1 MAKQIDL
8 LFGVKGGGAISGASG
23 VEIKK
28 AIDSIVSELNKSGST
43 KILVS
48 IDEAPLKEQVKR
60 IKAMISDATLGGASG
75 SSGSGKSGGSKN
87 PVVRVAFNARKAY
100 EGLEMTIA
108 RVNKTRLSLKGL
120 DSTNELSAALS
131 AVNEFDV
138 ALRKVTNLKGGLLPF
153 DQIKIEDLQAV
164 SAAYKKIQVATL
176 EATTASTANGNK
188 FKEALKDE
196 AREAK
201 KSAQDKIKAAKDT
214 AKAYSSLDQIRAQ
227 LDKRRLSLTDLDD
240 TPQLKTAQAE
250 VAKLEQA
257 LNKLYATNGQLKPLN
272 QLSAADINAVIAGW
286 NKVKIAIM
294 EATTAS
300 TVNGNVTKK
309 ANANAKKTQSE
320 HNQELDKTI
329 AKLNKLNVAQNEF
342 VQGSKIDEMTSRWN
356 AVGNGSVYSGNK
368 TQYAEIIKSIEKI
381 NALKGELSVDG
392 VMKPVSEGTRES
404 YRELAQNLE
413 ILANGLKRVQK
424 SSESLGMDKAL
435 DKLHTLRNS
444 LSNLESYPRL
454 LDEYNRLEEQ
464 FKSGGFRTIE
474 EANQAILKFGAR
486 CEEAG
491 VHVNT
496 LADNII
502 GKLVDRLKYLA
513 AFFLTTAIYS
523 GAQKI
528 YQSVL
533 DIDTAMTELR
543 KVTDATE
550 AEYIQ
555 FMDGAIERANR
566 LGTSVKEVVQASSD
580 YARLGYTIDEASELA
595 DSAIIY
601 KNVGDGLS
609 GIDQATEHLI
619 STMKAFGIEAEDAMR
634 IVDVFNEV
642 ANNFPTSAA
651 DIGEG
656 LQRSAASLSA
666 AGNSLEESV
675 AIFTAAQAI
684 QQDADVVGT
693 SLKTMAMRIRSTKS
707 DMEAAGEDT
716 EGMAESVSKL
726 RNEIKSLTGVDIM
739 LDDATYKSTY
749 QILDELAQVWDK
761 LDDKDITQANVL
773 ELLFGKRQ
781 ANVGAGLL
789 ENFDIARDAL
799 KTALDAEGSALKENE
814 IFLESI
820 QGHLNKLSAAWDTFS
835 YDFLDSEFVK
845 GVVDFLTKVV
855 NLLDDLTNAIGP
867 LPTLIAACFAAF
879 GAAKGAKLLGAFLK
893 DNPVQKIKDLVEAF
907 NRVRAMNLGLQMV
920 PTSESVEAL
929 TKSLKGLVATLPL
942 LGALTPLFAVLAVA
956 IPYLKQG
963 SWKNNVAN
971 VNSAKSEYEEATDQ
985 IQEYSDKIAENT
997 ERINELTEAK
1007 KNSKLP
1013 LVEEQEIQQLTEE
1026 NKQLEKQKELYEEIA
1041 QHRKEGLYSTTRQ
1054 AVENTWGYTRD
1065 GFQNSAVSF
1074 LDSPANLQDKID
1086 DLNEWIQQAEERG
1099 DTWSANYFKKSK
1111 AKLEVLLAD
1120 VKEQLLEWY
1129 NILIESVDEED
1140 RALADKIWAA
1150 LYGIPSSVTELLQ
1163 GEQFAG
1169 IFDFLT
1175 ENADA
1180 TLQELRAKFGN
1191 NLVDALLD
1199 ALSGLGVG
1207 WEQFAAY
1214 LRDAYGKTKDD
1225 IESNPIKVN
1234 ADVTEAIEAVEQLS
1248 ASFKTLS
1255 NAFKEQAENGSLSID
1270 TILDVIDAGYAAA
1283 LSIDKETGAV
1293 RLNTQVYIALAKA
1306 KIQAQIASL
1315 QSRRADIVAELTA
1328 EAKAAG
1334 AAAMAHLELAIAS
1347 NESIKSLDSAI
1358 AALTALN
1365 NSNLSTVTS
1374 GLYGVGSAASSV
1386 KSQLSSLLS
1395 GMNSLLSTTMDWLRQ
1410 SYEDSNNATKEWLES
1425 HKEALEKQLDDYND
1439 LIDAQIELLERQK
1452 EADDYAKKRKDK
1464 EKTVSDI
1471 ENQLVAIEN
1480 DDSVEA
1486 QKKRLELQEELAKA
1500 KDDLAEVQDD
1510 WNYDQ
1515 RKQALEDEKQKYQE
1529 LIQAEIDAV
1538 QKRLDAVNS
1547 ATISEMEL
1555 RQRAYDW
1562 ITNREEELYQQLIA
1576 WNREYGDGLD
1586 ATIDNLF
1593 KDADGWRAYGA
1604 TFKEALENLTRLAH
1618 DAQDATGGVSA
1629 AVKTVVTSI
1638 DDLIAKLREA
1648 ADVAALAGDTIGEK
1662 MLDSIANALERMK
1675 ELGVEM
1681 SEETS
1686 QKLYDLLSN
1695 SDNVTKNMI
1704 MNMLS
1709 RFSEMKK
1716 NGVAEFDEL
1725 WGRFIQDV
1733 MSADSSLFN
1742 GGSNML
1748 ANLQELWKA
1757 LMQVRAEAENVG
1769 RMATDIRYTGK
1780 SGKAYETLKPYANGG
1795 VVDYTGPAM
1804 VHGKASSPEVVFNA
1818 QAASKLFN
1826 YVTQTPNLI
1835 AAALAQGSGMLKG
1848 YGSAST
1854 SLAGGDMGD
1863 ININIAGN
1871 ADASTVNE
1879 LKRVAA
1885 GIKDD
1890 VIKTLND
1897 SLRRRGITRSPRT
1910 V

>member
-28 AIDSIVSELNKSGST
+28 AIDSIVSELNKSSST

-48 IDEAPLKEQVKR
+48 INEAPLKEQVKR
-60 IKAMISDATLGGASG
+60 IKAMLSDIALGGVSG
-75 SSGSGKSGGSKN
+75 SSGTGKRGGSKN
-87 PVVRVAFNARKAY
+87 PVVRAAFNAQKAY
-100 EGLEMTIA
+100 EGLEMTMA

-131 AVNEFDV
+131 AVKEFDV

-176 EATTASTANGNK
+176 EATTASTANGNQ
-188 FKEALKDE
+188 FKKALKEE
-196 AREAK
+196 AAEAK
-201 KSAQDKIKAAKDT
+201 RSAQIKVRAVKDT

-227 LDKRRLSLTDLDD
+227 LDKRKLSLTDLDD

-257 LNKLYATNGQLKPLN
+257 LNKLYTTNGQLKPLK
-272 QLSAADINAVIAGW
+272 QLSATDINAVIAGW

-300 TVNGNVTKK
+300 TANGNVTKK
-309 ANANAKKTQSE
+309 ANADAKKTQSE

-356 AVGNGSVYSGNK
+356 AVGNGGVYSGNK

-392 VMKPVSEGTRES
+392 VMKPVSEDTRES

-424 SSESLGMDKAL
+424 SSESLGMDKAF

-454 LDEYNRLEEQ
+454 LDEYNRLEAQ
-464 FKSGGFRTIE
+464 FKSGGFKTLE

-496 LADNII
+496 LADDIV

-595 DSAIIY
+595 DSAIVY

-619 STMKAFGIEAEDAMR
+619 STMKAFGIEAGDAMR

-675 AIFTAAQAI
+675 AIFTASQAI
-684 QQDADVVGT
+684 AQDADIVGT
-693 SLKTMAMRIRSTKS
+693 SLKTMSMRIRSTKS
-707 DMEAAGEDT
+707 DMEAAGEYT

-726 RNEIKSLTGVDIM
+726 RDEIKSLTNVDIM
-739 LDDATYKSTY
+739 LDDETYKNTY

-761 LDDKDITQANVL
+761 LNDITKANVL

-820 QGHLNKLSAAWDTFS
+820 QGHLNKLSAAWETFS

-855 NLLDDLTNAIGP
+855 NLLDDLTNSIGGLGTAIAAITAVISVGSIFKALGP
-867 LPTLIAACFAAF
+867 MLKELPKLKDLFNLIFLGSGTSTAQAIASAAAAEKGLLALKASVMALKPELIALAAVI
-879 GAAKGAKLLGAFLK
+879 GVVLIAKLVKAQFSLEG
-893 DNPVQKIKDLVEAF
+893 
-907 NRVRAMNLGLQMV
+907 
-920 PTSESVEAL
+920 L
-929 TKSLKGLVATLPL
+929 TKKVQDAQQ
-942 LGALTPLFAVLAVA
+942 AYKDAADEV
-956 IPYLKQG
+956 
-963 SWKNNVAN
+963 
-971 VNSAKSEYEEATDQ
+971 
-985 IQEYSDKIAENT
+985 QEYSDKIDENT
-997 ERINELTEAK
+997 KKIEELTEAK

-1013 LVEEQEIQQLTEE
+1013 IVEEEEIQQLEKE
-1026 NKQLEKQKELYEEIA
+1026 NGLLEKQKELLEKIAQEKKKEEYAAVRKAASTKGAGYFGGLDQYRWSDIFEGRDYAVKKIKKNNEARENAIKNGLSTESYDKEIA
-1041 QHRKEGLYSTTRQ
+1041 RWE
-1054 AVENTWGYTRD
+1054 
-1065 GFQNSAVSF
+1065 
-1074 LDSPANLQDKID
+1074 
-1086 DLNEWIQQAEERG
+1086 
-1099 DTWSANYFKKSK
+1099 
-1111 AKLEVLLAD
+1111 AKLAEIDETLLG
-1120 VKEQLLEWY
+1120 WY
-1129 NILIESVDEED
+1129 NILIESVDEQD
-1140 RALADKIWAA
+1140 RALADKIWAS
-1150 LYGIPSSVTELLQ
+1150 LYGIPSSITELLQ

-1169 IFDFLT
+1169 IFDFLK

-1199 ALSGLGVG
+1199 ALSGLGVE

-1225 IESNPIKVN
+1225 IENNPIKVN
-1234 ADVTEAIEAVEQLS
+1234 ADVTEAMEAVEKLS
-1248 ASFKTLS
+1248 SSFKTLS

-1315 QSRRADIVAELTA
+1315 QSRRAEIIAELTA

-1347 NESIKSLDSAI
+1347 NESIKGLDSAI

-1480 DDSVEA
+1480 DDSIEA

-1562 ITNREEELYQQLIA
+1562 ITNREAELYQNLIA

-1648 ADVAALAGDTIGEK
+1648 ADTAALAGDTIGEK
-1662 MLDSIANALERMK
+1662 MLDSIANTLERMK

-1757 LMQVRAEAENVG
+1757 LMQVRAEAENVV
-1769 RMATDIRYTGK
+1769 RYTGK
-1780 SGKAYETLKPYANGG
+1780 SGNGKAYEILTPYANGG

>member
-1 MAKQIDL
+1 
-8 LFGVKGGGAISGASG
+8 
-23 VEIKK
+23 
-28 AIDSIVSELNKSGST
+28 
-43 KILVS
+43 
-48 IDEAPLKEQVKR
+48 
-60 IKAMISDATLGGASG
+60 
-75 SSGSGKSGGSKN
+75 
-87 PVVRVAFNARKAY
+87 
-100 EGLEMTIA
+100 
-108 RVNKTRLSLKGL
+108 
-120 DSTNELSAALS
+120 
-131 AVNEFDV
+131 
-138 ALRKVTNLKGGLLPF
+138 
-153 DQIKIEDLQAV
+153 
-164 SAAYKKIQVATL
+164 
-176 EATTASTANGNK
+176 
-188 FKEALKDE
+188 
-196 AREAK
+196 
-201 KSAQDKIKAAKDT
+201 
-214 AKAYSSLDQIRAQ
+214 
-227 LDKRRLSLTDLDD
+227 
-240 TPQLKTAQAE
+240 
-250 VAKLEQA
+250 
-257 LNKLYATNGQLKPLN
+257 
-272 QLSAADINAVIAGW
+272 
-286 NKVKIAIM
+286 
-294 EATTAS
+294 
-300 TVNGNVTKK
+300 
-309 ANANAKKTQSE
+309 
-320 HNQELDKTI
+320 
-329 AKLNKLNVAQNEF
+329 
-342 VQGSKIDEMTSRWN
+342 
-356 AVGNGSVYSGNK
+356 
-368 TQYAEIIKSIEKI
+368 
-381 NALKGELSVDG
+381 
-392 VMKPVSEGTRES
+392 
-404 YRELAQNLE
+404 
-413 ILANGLKRVQK
+413 
-424 SSESLGMDKAL
+424 
-435 DKLHTLRNS
+435 
-444 LSNLESYPRL
+444 
-454 LDEYNRLEEQ
+454 
-464 FKSGGFRTIE
+464 
-474 EANQAILKFGAR
+474 
-486 CEEAG
+486 
-491 VHVNT
+491 
-496 LADNII
+496 
-502 GKLVDRLKYLA
+502 
-513 AFFLTTAIYS
+513 
-523 GAQKI
+523 
-528 YQSVL
+528 
-533 DIDTAMTELR
+533 
-543 KVTDATE
+543 
-550 AEYIQ
+550 
-555 FMDGAIERANR
+555 
-566 LGTSVKEVVQASSD
+566 
-580 YARLGYTIDEASELA
+580 
-595 DSAIIY
+595 
-601 KNVGDGLS
+601 
-609 GIDQATEHLI
+609 
-619 STMKAFGIEAEDAMR
+619 
-634 IVDVFNEV
+634 
-642 ANNFPTSAA
+642 
-651 DIGEG
+651 
-656 LQRSAASLSA
+656 
-666 AGNSLEESV
+666 
-675 AIFTAAQAI
+675 
-684 QQDADVVGT
+684 
-693 SLKTMAMRIRSTKS
+693 MAMRLRATKT
-707 DMEAAGEDT
+707 ELEEAGEDT
-716 EGMAESVSKL
+716 EGMANSVSEL
-726 RNEIKSLTGVDIM
+726 RDKVLALSGVDIM
-739 LDDATYKSTY
+739 LDEDTYKSTF
-749 QILDELAQVWDK
+749 QILKEISKVWDELKDK
-761 LDDKDITQANVL
+761 EQASLL
-773 ELLFGKRQ
+773 ELLFSKRQ
-781 ANVGAGLL
+781 GSIGAGLL
-789 ENFDIARDAL
+789 KNFGMAEDAL

-820 QGHLNKLSAAWDTFS
+820 QGHLNKLSAAWETFS
-835 YDFLDSEFVK
+835 YNFLDSEFVK

-855 NLLDDLTNAIGP
+855 NLLDDLTNSIGAF
-867 LPTLIAACFAAF
+867 PTLIAACFAAF

-907 NRVRAMNLGLQMV
+907 NRVRAMDLGLQMV

-929 TKSLKGLVATLPL
+929 TKSLKGLKAALPL
-942 LGALTPLFAVLAVA
+942 LGVLTPLFAVLAAA

-971 VNSAKSEYEEATDQ
+971 VNSAKSDYEEATDK
-985 IQEYSDKIAENT
+985 IQEYSDKVAENE
-997 ERINELTEAK
+997 ERIKELTEAK

-1013 LVEEQEIQQLTEE
+1013 LVEEQEIQQLKDE
-1026 NKQLEKQKELYEEIA
+1026 NDQLEKQKELYKEIA
-1041 QHRKEGLYSTTRQ
+1041 QNRKEGLYYTTRQ

-1065 GFQNSAVSF
+1065 GYKNAAVSF
-1074 LDSPANLQDKID
+1074 LDSPKNLQDKID
-1086 DLNEWIQQAEERG
+1086 DLDKWIQQAEERG

-1111 AKLEVLLAD
+1111 TKLEVLLAD

-1129 NILIESVDEED
+1129 NILIESTDEED
-1140 RALADKIWAA
+1140 RALADKIWAV
-1150 LYGIPSSVTELLQ
+1150 LYGIPSSLSELLQ
-1163 GEQFAG
+1163 GEQFSG
-1169 IFDFLT
+1169 IFDFLK

-1180 TLQELRAKFGN
+1180 TLADLRAKFGN
-1191 NLVDALLD
+1191 NLVDALLGS
-1199 ALSGLGVG
+1199 LSQSGIE

-1214 LRDAYGKTKDD
+1214 LRDTYGKTKDD
-1225 IESNPIKVN
+1225 IESNPIEVN
-1234 ADVTEAIEAVEQLS
+1234 ADVTEAMEAVEKLS
-1248 ASFKTLS
+1248 SSFKTLS

-1306 KIQAQIASL
+1306 KIQEQIASL
-1315 QSRRADIVAELTA
+1315 QSRRAEIVAELTA

-1347 NESIKSLDSAI
+1347 NESIKGLDSAI

-1365 NSNLSTVTS
+1365 NSDLSTVTS
-1374 GLYGVGSAASSV
+1374 GLYGVGSAASSA

-1480 DDSVEA
+1480 DDSIEA

-1555 RQRAYDW
+1555 RQQAYDW
-1562 ITNREEELYQQLIA
+1562 ITNREAELYQNLIA

-1604 TFKEALENLTRLAH
+1604 TFKEALEALTKLAH
-1618 DAQDATGGVSA
+1618 DTKDAASGIGAAFTDAAQIAKA
-1629 AVKTVVTSI
+1629 AL

-1648 ADVAALAGDTIGEK
+1648 AANFEEEGNTVGTK
-1662 MLDSIANALERMK
+1662 MLNSIARYLEQVK
-1675 ELGVEM
+1675 DLGIEM
-1681 SEETS
+1681 SAETS
-1686 QKLYDLLSN
+1686 AKLYELLLN
-1695 SDNVTKNMI
+1695 CDDATRNMI
-1704 MNMLS
+1704 MNLIS
-1709 RFSEMKK
+1709 RFIDMKRS
-1716 NGVAEFDEL
+1716 GVAEFDEL
-1725 WGRFIQDV
+1725 WGAFIQDV

-1757 LMQVRAEAENVG
+1757 LMQVRTEAENVG

-1818 QAASKLFN
+1818 EAASKLFN

>member
-1 MAKQIDL
+1 
-8 LFGVKGGGAISGASG
+8 
-23 VEIKK
+23 
-28 AIDSIVSELNKSGST
+28 
-43 KILVS
+43 
-48 IDEAPLKEQVKR
+48 
-60 IKAMISDATLGGASG
+60 
-75 SSGSGKSGGSKN
+75 
-87 PVVRVAFNARKAY
+87 
-100 EGLEMTIA
+100 
-108 RVNKTRLSLKGL
+108 
-120 DSTNELSAALS
+120 
-131 AVNEFDV
+131 
-138 ALRKVTNLKGGLLPF
+138 
-153 DQIKIEDLQAV
+153 
-164 SAAYKKIQVATL
+164 
-176 EATTASTANGNK
+176 
-188 FKEALKDE
+188 
-196 AREAK
+196 
-201 KSAQDKIKAAKDT
+201 
-214 AKAYSSLDQIRAQ
+214 
-227 LDKRRLSLTDLDD
+227 
-240 TPQLKTAQAE
+240 
-250 VAKLEQA
+250 
-257 LNKLYATNGQLKPLN
+257 
-272 QLSAADINAVIAGW
+272 
-286 NKVKIAIM
+286 
-294 EATTAS
+294 
-300 TVNGNVTKK
+300 
-309 ANANAKKTQSE
+309 
-320 HNQELDKTI
+320 
-329 AKLNKLNVAQNEF
+329 
-342 VQGSKIDEMTSRWN
+342 
-356 AVGNGSVYSGNK
+356 
-368 TQYAEIIKSIEKI
+368 
-381 NALKGELSVDG
+381 
-392 VMKPVSEGTRES
+392 
-404 YRELAQNLE
+404 
-413 ILANGLKRVQK
+413 
-424 SSESLGMDKAL
+424 
-435 DKLHTLRNS
+435 
-444 LSNLESYPRL
+444 
-454 LDEYNRLEEQ
+454 
-464 FKSGGFRTIE
+464 
-474 EANQAILKFGAR
+474 
-486 CEEAG
+486 
-491 VHVNT
+491 
-496 LADNII
+496 
-502 GKLVDRLKYLA
+502 
-513 AFFLTTAIYS
+513 
-523 GAQKI
+523 
-528 YQSVL
+528 
-533 DIDTAMTELR
+533 
-543 KVTDATE
+543 
-550 AEYIQ
+550 
-555 FMDGAIERANR
+555 
-566 LGTSVKEVVQASSD
+566 
-580 YARLGYTIDEASELA
+580 
-595 DSAIIY
+595 
-601 KNVGDGLS
+601 
-609 GIDQATEHLI
+609 
-619 STMKAFGIEAEDAMR
+619 
-634 IVDVFNEV
+634 
-642 ANNFPTSAA
+642 
-651 DIGEG
+651 
-656 LQRSAASLSA
+656 
-666 AGNSLEESV
+666 
-675 AIFTAAQAI
+675 
-684 QQDADVVGT
+684 
-693 SLKTMAMRIRSTKS
+693 MAMRLRATKT
-707 DMEAAGEDT
+707 ELEEAGEDT

-820 QGHLNKLSAAWDTFS
+820 QGHLNKLSAAWETFS

-879 GAAKGAKLLGAFLK
+879 GAVKGAKWLGAFLK
-893 DNPVQKIKDLVEAF
+893 DNPIEKIKTLVEALKAIKAI
-907 NRVRAMNLGLQMV
+907 NAGAAMVNLSSGAGEIVAAIQAIKA
-920 PTSESVEAL
+920 AL
-929 TKSLKGLVATLPL
+929 AGMAPMMALILPFL
-942 LGALTPLFAVLAVA
+942 AAVIPL
-956 IPYLKQG
+956 LKQG
-963 SWKNNVAN
+963 SWKNNAAN
-971 VNSAKSEYEEATDQ
+971 VNSAKSEYEEATDKL
-985 IQEYSDKIAENT
+985 QEYSDKIAENT

-1041 QHRKEGLYSTTRQ
+1041 QLRKEKLYADTRK
-1054 AVENTWGYTRD
+1054 AVENTFGYTRD

-1074 LDSPANLQDKID
+1074 LDSPANLQGKID

-1111 AKLEVLLAD
+1111 AKLEALLAD

-1150 LYGIPSSVTELLQ
+1150 LYGIPSSVTELLH

-1199 ALSGLGVG
+1199 ALSGLGID

-1214 LRDAYGKTKDD
+1214 IRDTYGNTKDE
-1225 IESNPIKVN
+1225 IENNPIKVN
-1234 ADVTEAIEAVEQLS
+1234 ADVTEAMEAVEKLS
-1248 ASFKTLS
+1248 SSFKTLS

-1315 QSRRADIVAELTA
+1315 QSRRAEIIAELTA

-1547 ATISEMEL
+1547 ATISEMEI

-1648 ADVAALAGDTIGEK
+1648 ADTAALAGDTIGEK
-1662 MLDSIANALERMK
+1662 MLDSIANTLERMK

-1695 SDNVTKNMI
+1695 CDNVTKNMI

-1709 RFSEMKK
+1709 QFSEMKK

-1733 MSADSSLFN
+1733 MSADTSLFN

-1757 LMQVRAEAENVG
+1757 LMQVRTEAENVG
-1769 RMATDIRYTGK
+1769 GIASALRSTGQ
-1780 SGKAYETLKPYANGG
+1780 SSKAYETLTPYAEGG
-1795 VVDYTGPAM
+1795 VIDYTGPAM

-1835 AAALAQGSGMLKG
+1835 AAALAQGAGMLKG

>member
-1 MAKQIDL
+1 
-8 LFGVKGGGAISGASG
+8 
-23 VEIKK
+23 
-28 AIDSIVSELNKSGST
+28 
-43 KILVS
+43 
-48 IDEAPLKEQVKR
+48 
-60 IKAMISDATLGGASG
+60 
-75 SSGSGKSGGSKN
+75 
-87 PVVRVAFNARKAY
+87 
-100 EGLEMTIA
+100 
-108 RVNKTRLSLKGL
+108 
-120 DSTNELSAALS
+120 
-131 AVNEFDV
+131 
-138 ALRKVTNLKGGLLPF
+138 
-153 DQIKIEDLQAV
+153 
-164 SAAYKKIQVATL
+164 
-176 EATTASTANGNK
+176 
-188 FKEALKDE
+188 
-196 AREAK
+196 
-201 KSAQDKIKAAKDT
+201 
-214 AKAYSSLDQIRAQ
+214 
-227 LDKRRLSLTDLDD
+227 
-240 TPQLKTAQAE
+240 
-250 VAKLEQA
+250 
-257 LNKLYATNGQLKPLN
+257 
-272 QLSAADINAVIAGW
+272 
-286 NKVKIAIM
+286 
-294 EATTAS
+294 
-300 TVNGNVTKK
+300 
-309 ANANAKKTQSE
+309 
-320 HNQELDKTI
+320 
-329 AKLNKLNVAQNEF
+329 
-342 VQGSKIDEMTSRWN
+342 
-356 AVGNGSVYSGNK
+356 
-368 TQYAEIIKSIEKI
+368 
-381 NALKGELSVDG
+381 
-392 VMKPVSEGTRES
+392 
-404 YRELAQNLE
+404 
-413 ILANGLKRVQK
+413 
-424 SSESLGMDKAL
+424 
-435 DKLHTLRNS
+435 
-444 LSNLESYPRL
+444 
-454 LDEYNRLEEQ
+454 
-464 FKSGGFRTIE
+464 
-474 EANQAILKFGAR
+474 
-486 CEEAG
+486 
-491 VHVNT
+491 
-496 LADNII
+496 
-502 GKLVDRLKYLA
+502 
-513 AFFLTTAIYS
+513 
-523 GAQKI
+523 
-528 YQSVL
+528 
-533 DIDTAMTELR
+533 
-543 KVTDATE
+543 
-550 AEYIQ
+550 
-555 FMDGAIERANR
+555 
-566 LGTSVKEVVQASSD
+566 
-580 YARLGYTIDEASELA
+580 
-595 DSAIIY
+595 
-601 KNVGDGLS
+601 
-609 GIDQATEHLI
+609 
-619 STMKAFGIEAEDAMR
+619 
-634 IVDVFNEV
+634 
-642 ANNFPTSAA
+642 
-651 DIGEG
+651 
-656 LQRSAASLSA
+656 
-666 AGNSLEESV
+666 
-675 AIFTAAQAI
+675 
-684 QQDADVVGT
+684 
-693 SLKTMAMRIRSTKS
+693 MAMRIRSTKS

-820 QGHLNKLSAAWDTFS
+820 QGHLNKLSAAWETFS

-855 NLLDDLTNAIGP
+855 NLLDDLTNSIGGLGTAVALLFSGKLMGSVVKQLAVALKFLPSLKNLSYFFAAKRAGSILELTTAAQMSGALQAEKELAKFGTAIGG
-867 LPTLIAACFAAF
+867 LKTQLIALAAVLGTVAVVAF
-879 GAAKGAKLLGAFLK
+879 GKW
-893 DNPVQKIKDLVEAF
+893 V
-907 NRVRAMNLGLQMV
+907 
-920 PTSESVEAL
+920 TSLHSAEAL
-929 TKSLKGLVATLPL
+929 TEKAKKS
-942 LGALTPLFAVLAVA
+942 
-956 IPYLKQG
+956 I
-963 SWKNNVAN
+963 
-971 VNSAKSEYEEATDQ
+971 SEYKQTKQELEQLTSTLEDNIKRIEELQGLKD
-985 IQEYSDKIAENT
+985 EGKI
-997 ERINELTEAK
+997 
-1007 KNSKLP
+1007 S
-1013 LVEEQEIQQLTEE
+1013 LVEEDELKRLQRENDLLETQIELLKAQEAQKAQKALEDAKDAYESGFSYTTYYARYGTSEVGLKKNYQDAYRRYQE
-1026 NKQLEKQKELYEEIA
+1026 NPTA
-1041 QHRKEGLYSTTRQ
+1041 
-1054 AVENTWGYTRD
+1054 
-1065 GFQNSAVSF
+1065 
-1074 LDSPANLQDKID
+1074 ANREAYLQYK
-1086 DLNEWIQQAEERG
+1086 QQA
-1099 DTWSANYFKKSK
+1099 
-1111 AKLEVLLAD
+1111 
-1120 VKEQLLEWY
+1120 
-1129 NILIESVDEED
+1129 IEM
-1140 RALADKIWAA
+1140 RN
-1150 LYGIPSSVTELLQ
+1150 Q
-1163 GEQFAG
+1163 
-1169 IFDFLT
+1169 
-1175 ENADA
+1175 
-1180 TLQELRAKFGN
+1180 
-1191 NLVDALLD
+1191 LLD
-1199 ALSGLGVG
+1199 AAELTGDTVAKAYAVTIDAMLNGAIDGIEEITSNPRYTDILSYLYDNPEATLGELFNKFG
-1207 WEQFAAY
+1207 PATMSPFLAALKAGGYAWDQFSTY
-1214 LRDAYGKTKDD
+1214 IQDTYGNTKDD
-1225 IESNPIKVN
+1225 IENNPIKVN
-1234 ADVTEAIEAVEQLS
+1234 ADVTEAMEAVEKLS
-1248 ASFKTLS
+1248 SSFKTLS

-1306 KIQAQIASL
+1306 KIQEQIASL
-1315 QSRRADIVAELTA
+1315 QSRRAEIVAELTA

-1347 NESIKSLDSAI
+1347 NESIKGLDSAI

-1365 NSNLSTVTS
+1365 NSDLGTVTS

-1480 DDSVEA
+1480 DDSSEA

-1547 ATISEMEL
+1547 ATISEMEI

-1604 TFKEALENLTRLAH
+1604 TFKEALENLTKLAH

-1629 AVKTVVTSI
+1629 AVKTVVTST

-1648 ADVAALAGDTIGEK
+1648 ADAAALAGDTIGEK
-1662 MLDSIANALERMK
+1662 MLDSIANTLERMK
-1675 ELGVEM
+1675 ELGVAM

-1695 SDNVTKNMI
+1695 CDNVTKNMI

-1733 MSADSSLFN
+1733 TSADTSLFN
-1742 GGSNML
+1742 SGSNML

-1757 LMQVRAEAENVG
+1757 LMQVRVEAESVV
-1769 RMATDIRYTGK
+1769 RYTGK
-1780 SGKAYETLKPYANGG
+1780 SGKAYETLTPYANGG

>member
-1 MAKQIDL
+1 
-8 LFGVKGGGAISGASG
+8 
-23 VEIKK
+23 
-28 AIDSIVSELNKSGST
+28 
-43 KILVS
+43 
-48 IDEAPLKEQVKR
+48 
-60 IKAMISDATLGGASG
+60 
-75 SSGSGKSGGSKN
+75 
-87 PVVRVAFNARKAY
+87 
-100 EGLEMTIA
+100 
-108 RVNKTRLSLKGL
+108 
-120 DSTNELSAALS
+120 
-131 AVNEFDV
+131 
-138 ALRKVTNLKGGLLPF
+138 
-153 DQIKIEDLQAV
+153 
-164 SAAYKKIQVATL
+164 
-176 EATTASTANGNK
+176 
-188 FKEALKDE
+188 
-196 AREAK
+196 
-201 KSAQDKIKAAKDT
+201 
-214 AKAYSSLDQIRAQ
+214 
-227 LDKRRLSLTDLDD
+227 
-240 TPQLKTAQAE
+240 
-250 VAKLEQA
+250 
-257 LNKLYATNGQLKPLN
+257 
-272 QLSAADINAVIAGW
+272 
-286 NKVKIAIM
+286 
-294 EATTAS
+294 
-300 TVNGNVTKK
+300 
-309 ANANAKKTQSE
+309 
-320 HNQELDKTI
+320 
-329 AKLNKLNVAQNEF
+329 
-342 VQGSKIDEMTSRWN
+342 
-356 AVGNGSVYSGNK
+356 
-368 TQYAEIIKSIEKI
+368 
-381 NALKGELSVDG
+381 
-392 VMKPVSEGTRES
+392 
-404 YRELAQNLE
+404 
-413 ILANGLKRVQK
+413 
-424 SSESLGMDKAL
+424 
-435 DKLHTLRNS
+435 
-444 LSNLESYPRL
+444 
-454 LDEYNRLEEQ
+454 
-464 FKSGGFRTIE
+464 
-474 EANQAILKFGAR
+474 
-486 CEEAG
+486 
-491 VHVNT
+491 
-496 LADNII
+496 
-502 GKLVDRLKYLA
+502 
-513 AFFLTTAIYS
+513 
-523 GAQKI
+523 
-528 YQSVL
+528 
-533 DIDTAMTELR
+533 
-543 KVTDATE
+543 
-550 AEYIQ
+550 
-555 FMDGAIERANR
+555 
-566 LGTSVKEVVQASSD
+566 
-580 YARLGYTIDEASELA
+580 
-595 DSAIIY
+595 
-601 KNVGDGLS
+601 
-609 GIDQATEHLI
+609 
-619 STMKAFGIEAEDAMR
+619 
-634 IVDVFNEV
+634 
-642 ANNFPTSAA
+642 
-651 DIGEG
+651 
-656 LQRSAASLSA
+656 
-666 AGNSLEESV
+666 
-675 AIFTAAQAI
+675 
-684 QQDADVVGT
+684 
-693 SLKTMAMRIRSTKS
+693 MAMRLRATKT
-707 DMEAAGEDT
+707 ELEEAGEDT

-820 QGHLNKLSAAWDTFS
+820 QGHLNKLSAAWETFS

-845 GVVDFLTKVV
+845 GVIDFLTKVV
-855 NLLDDLTNAIGP
+855 NLLDDITNTIGGFGTAMAGLTASMASGSVIKTLFTALKG
-867 LPTLIAACFAAF
+867 LPSLKDLLSFLMLGKGLEKSSVTSELIQGSVRAEKGLKNFGVSIKGVTTQLIVLAGVLGTVAVVAF
-879 GAAKGAKLLGAFLK
+879 GKW
-893 DNPVQKIKDLVEAF
+893 
-907 NRVRAMNLGLQMV
+907 M
-920 PTSESVEAL
+920 TSLHSAEAL
-929 TKSLKGLVATLPL
+929 TEKAKKS
-942 LGALTPLFAVLAVA
+942 
-956 IPYLKQG
+956 I
-963 SWKNNVAN
+963 
-971 VNSAKSEYEEATDQ
+971 SEYKQTKQELEQLTSTLEDNIKRIEELQGLKD
-985 IQEYSDKIAENT
+985 EGKI
-997 ERINELTEAK
+997 
-1007 KNSKLP
+1007 S
-1013 LVEEQEIQQLTEE
+1013 LVEEDELKRLQRENDLLETQIELLKAQEAQKAQKALEDAKDAYESGFSYTTYYSRYGTSEVGLKKNYQEAYRRYQENPTEA
-1026 NKQLEKQKELYEEIA
+1026 NREEYL
-1041 QHRKEGLYSTTRQ
+1041 KY
-1054 AVENTWGYTRD
+1054 
-1065 GFQNSAVSF
+1065 
-1074 LDSPANLQDKID
+1074 K
-1086 DLNEWIQQAEERG
+1086 QQA
-1099 DTWSANYFKKSK
+1099 
-1111 AKLEVLLAD
+1111 
-1120 VKEQLLEWY
+1120 
-1129 NILIESVDEED
+1129 IEM
-1140 RALADKIWAA
+1140 RN
-1150 LYGIPSSVTELLQ
+1150 Q
-1163 GEQFAG
+1163 
-1169 IFDFLT
+1169 
-1175 ENADA
+1175 
-1180 TLQELRAKFGN
+1180 
-1191 NLVDALLD
+1191 LLD
-1199 ALSGLGVG
+1199 AAELTGDTVAKAYAVTIDAMLNGVIDGIEEITSNPRYTDILSYLYDNPEATLGELFNKFG
-1207 WEQFAAY
+1207 PAIMSPFLAALKAGGYAWDQFSTY
-1214 LRDAYGKTKDD
+1214 IQDTYGNTKDD
-1225 IESNPIKVN
+1225 IENNPIKVN
-1234 ADVTEAIEAVEQLS
+1234 ADFTEAMEAVEKLS
-1248 ASFKTLS
+1248 SSFKTLS

-1315 QSRRADIVAELTA
+1315 QSRRAEIIAELTA

-1347 NESIKSLDSAI
+1347 NESIKGLDSAI

-1480 DDSVEA
+1480 DDSIEA

-1604 TFKEALENLTRLAH
+1604 TFKEALENLTKLAH

-1662 MLDSIANALERMK
+1662 MLDSIANTLERMK

-1757 LMQVRAEAENVG
+1757 LMQVRAEAENVV
-1769 RMATDIRYTGK
+1769 RYTGK
-1780 SGKAYETLKPYANGG
+1780 SGTGKAYEILTPYANGG

>member
-1 MAKQIDL
+1 MAMRLRATKT
-8 LFGVKGGGAISGASG
+8 
-23 VEIKK
+23 
-28 AIDSIVSELNKSGST
+28 EL
-43 KILVS
+43 
-48 IDEAPLKEQVKR
+48 
-60 IKAMISDATLGGASG
+60 
-75 SSGSGKSGGSKN
+75 
-87 PVVRVAFNARKAY
+87 
-100 EGLEMTIA
+100 
-108 RVNKTRLSLKGL
+108 
-120 DSTNELSAALS
+120 
-131 AVNEFDV
+131 
-138 ALRKVTNLKGGLLPF
+138 
-153 DQIKIEDLQAV
+153 
-164 SAAYKKIQVATL
+164 
-176 EATTASTANGNK
+176 
-188 FKEALKDE
+188 
-196 AREAK
+196 
-201 KSAQDKIKAAKDT
+201 
-214 AKAYSSLDQIRAQ
+214 
-227 LDKRRLSLTDLDD
+227 
-240 TPQLKTAQAE
+240 
-250 VAKLEQA
+250 
-257 LNKLYATNGQLKPLN
+257 
-272 QLSAADINAVIAGW
+272 
-286 NKVKIAIM
+286 
-294 EATTAS
+294 
-300 TVNGNVTKK
+300 
-309 ANANAKKTQSE
+309 
-320 HNQELDKTI
+320 
-329 AKLNKLNVAQNEF
+329 
-342 VQGSKIDEMTSRWN
+342 
-356 AVGNGSVYSGNK
+356 
-368 TQYAEIIKSIEKI
+368 
-381 NALKGELSVDG
+381 
-392 VMKPVSEGTRES
+392 
-404 YRELAQNLE
+404 
-413 ILANGLKRVQK
+413 
-424 SSESLGMDKAL
+424 
-435 DKLHTLRNS
+435 
-444 LSNLESYPRL
+444 
-454 LDEYNRLEEQ
+454 
-464 FKSGGFRTIE
+464 
-474 EANQAILKFGAR
+474 
-486 CEEAG
+486 EEAG
-491 VHVNT
+491 
-496 LADNII
+496 
-502 GKLVDRLKYLA
+502 
-513 AFFLTTAIYS
+513 
-523 GAQKI
+523 
-528 YQSVL
+528 
-533 DIDTAMTELR
+533 
-543 KVTDATE
+543 
-550 AEYIQ
+550 EY
-555 FMDGAIERANR
+555 
-566 LGTSVKEVVQASSD
+566 
-580 YARLGYTIDEASELA
+580 
-595 DSAIIY
+595 
-601 KNVGDGLS
+601 
-609 GIDQATEHLI
+609 
-619 STMKAFGIEAEDAMR
+619 
-634 IVDVFNEV
+634 
-642 ANNFPTSAA
+642 
-651 DIGEG
+651 
-656 LQRSAASLSA
+656 
-666 AGNSLEESV
+666 
-675 AIFTAAQAI
+675 
-684 QQDADVVGT
+684 
-693 SLKTMAMRIRSTKS
+693 
-707 DMEAAGEDT
+707 T
-716 EGMAESVSKL
+716 EGMANSVSEL
-726 RNEIKSLTGVDIM
+726 RDKVLALSGVDIM
-739 LDDATYKSTY
+739 LDEDTYKSTF
-749 QILDELAQVWDK
+749 QILKEISKVWDELK
-761 LDDKDITQANVL
+761 NKEQASLL
-773 ELLFGKRQ
+773 ELLFGKKQ
-781 ANVGAGLL
+781 GSIGAGLL
-789 ENFDIARDAL
+789 KNFGMAEDAL

-814 IFLESI
+814 VFLESI
-820 QGHLNKLSAAWDTFS
+820 QGHLNKLSAAWETFS

-929 TKSLKGLVATLPL
+929 TQSLKGLVAALPL
-942 LGALTPLFAVLAVA
+942 LGALTPLVAVLAVA

-1150 LYGIPSSVTELLQ
+1150 LYGIPSSITELLQ
-1163 GEQFAG
+1163 GEQFSG
-1169 IFDFLT
+1169 IFDFLKK
-1175 ENADA
+1175 NADA

-1199 ALSGLGVG
+1199 ALSGLGIE

-1214 LRDAYGKTKDD
+1214 IRDTYGNTKDE
-1225 IESNPIKVN
+1225 IENNPIKVN
-1234 ADVTEAIEAVEQLS
+1234 ADVTEAMEAVEKLS
-1248 ASFKTLS
+1248 SSFKTLS

-1480 DDSVEA
+1480 DDSIEA

-1547 ATISEMEL
+1547 ATISEMEI

-1648 ADVAALAGDTIGEK
+1648 ADTAALAGDTIGEK
-1662 MLDSIANALERMK
+1662 MLDSIANTLERMK

-1695 SDNVTKNMI
+1695 SDNVTKEMI

-1709 RFSEMKK
+1709 RFGEMKRK
-1716 NGVAEFDEL
+1716 GVAEFDEL

-1733 MSADSSLFN
+1733 TSADTSLFN

-1757 LMQVRAEAENVG
+1757 LMQVRVEAENVV
-1769 RMATDIRYTGK
+1769 RYTGK
-1780 SGKAYETLKPYANGG
+1780 SGKAYETLTPYANGG

-1835 AAALAQGSGMLKG
+1835 AAALAQGSRMLKG

>member
-1 MAKQIDL
+1 MAMRLRATKT
-8 LFGVKGGGAISGASG
+8 
-23 VEIKK
+23 
-28 AIDSIVSELNKSGST
+28 EL
-43 KILVS
+43 
-48 IDEAPLKEQVKR
+48 
-60 IKAMISDATLGGASG
+60 
-75 SSGSGKSGGSKN
+75 
-87 PVVRVAFNARKAY
+87 
-100 EGLEMTIA
+100 
-108 RVNKTRLSLKGL
+108 
-120 DSTNELSAALS
+120 
-131 AVNEFDV
+131 
-138 ALRKVTNLKGGLLPF
+138 
-153 DQIKIEDLQAV
+153 
-164 SAAYKKIQVATL
+164 
-176 EATTASTANGNK
+176 
-188 FKEALKDE
+188 
-196 AREAK
+196 
-201 KSAQDKIKAAKDT
+201 
-214 AKAYSSLDQIRAQ
+214 
-227 LDKRRLSLTDLDD
+227 
-240 TPQLKTAQAE
+240 
-250 VAKLEQA
+250 
-257 LNKLYATNGQLKPLN
+257 
-272 QLSAADINAVIAGW
+272 
-286 NKVKIAIM
+286 
-294 EATTAS
+294 
-300 TVNGNVTKK
+300 
-309 ANANAKKTQSE
+309 
-320 HNQELDKTI
+320 
-329 AKLNKLNVAQNEF
+329 
-342 VQGSKIDEMTSRWN
+342 
-356 AVGNGSVYSGNK
+356 
-368 TQYAEIIKSIEKI
+368 
-381 NALKGELSVDG
+381 
-392 VMKPVSEGTRES
+392 
-404 YRELAQNLE
+404 
-413 ILANGLKRVQK
+413 
-424 SSESLGMDKAL
+424 
-435 DKLHTLRNS
+435 
-444 LSNLESYPRL
+444 
-454 LDEYNRLEEQ
+454 
-464 FKSGGFRTIE
+464 
-474 EANQAILKFGAR
+474 
-486 CEEAG
+486 EEAG
-491 VHVNT
+491 
-496 LADNII
+496 
-502 GKLVDRLKYLA
+502 
-513 AFFLTTAIYS
+513 
-523 GAQKI
+523 
-528 YQSVL
+528 
-533 DIDTAMTELR
+533 
-543 KVTDATE
+543 
-550 AEYIQ
+550 EY
-555 FMDGAIERANR
+555 
-566 LGTSVKEVVQASSD
+566 
-580 YARLGYTIDEASELA
+580 
-595 DSAIIY
+595 
-601 KNVGDGLS
+601 
-609 GIDQATEHLI
+609 
-619 STMKAFGIEAEDAMR
+619 
-634 IVDVFNEV
+634 
-642 ANNFPTSAA
+642 
-651 DIGEG
+651 
-656 LQRSAASLSA
+656 
-666 AGNSLEESV
+666 
-675 AIFTAAQAI
+675 
-684 QQDADVVGT
+684 
-693 SLKTMAMRIRSTKS
+693 
-707 DMEAAGEDT
+707 T
-716 EGMAESVSKL
+716 EGMANSVSEL
-726 RNEIKSLTGVDIM
+726 RDKVLALSGVDIM
-739 LDDATYKSTY
+739 LDEDTYKSTF
-749 QILDELAQVWDK
+749 QILKEISKVWDELK
-761 LDDKDITQANVL
+761 NKEQASLL
-773 ELLFGKRQ
+773 ELLFGKKQ
-781 ANVGAGLL
+781 GSIGAGLL
-789 ENFDIARDAL
+789 KNFGMAEEAL

-814 IFLESI
+814 VFLESI
-820 QGHLNKLSAAWDTFS
+820 QGHLNKLSAAWETFS

-845 GVVDFLTKVV
+845 GAVDFLTKVV
-855 NLLDDLTNAIGP
+855 NLLDDLTNSIGGLGTAVALLFSGRLMGSIVKQLAVALKF
-867 LPTLIAACFAAF
+867 LPSLKNLSYFFAAKRAGSILELTTAAQMSGALQAEKELAKF
-879 GAAKGAKLLGAFLK
+879 GAAIGGLKTQLIALAAVLGTVAVVAFGK
-893 DNPVQKIKDLVEAF
+893 WV
-907 NRVRAMNLGLQMV
+907 
-920 PTSESVEAL
+920 TSLHSAEAL
-929 TKSLKGLVATLPL
+929 TEKAKKS
-942 LGALTPLFAVLAVA
+942 
-956 IPYLKQG
+956 I
-963 SWKNNVAN
+963 
-971 VNSAKSEYEEATDQ
+971 SEYKQTKQELEQLTSTLEDNIKRIEELQGLKD
-985 IQEYSDKIAENT
+985 EGKI
-997 ERINELTEAK
+997 
-1007 KNSKLP
+1007 S
-1013 LVEEQEIQQLTEE
+1013 LVEEDELKRLQRENDLLETQIELLKAQEAQKAQKALEDAKDAYESGFSYTTYYSRYGTSEVGLKKNYQEAYRRYQENPTAANREE
-1026 NKQLEKQKELYEEIA
+1026 YLKYK
-1041 QHRKEGLYSTTRQ
+1041 
-1054 AVENTWGYTRD
+1054 
-1065 GFQNSAVSF
+1065 
-1074 LDSPANLQDKID
+1074 
-1086 DLNEWIQQAEERG
+1086 QQA
-1099 DTWSANYFKKSK
+1099 
-1111 AKLEVLLAD
+1111 
-1120 VKEQLLEWY
+1120 
-1129 NILIESVDEED
+1129 IEM
-1140 RALADKIWAA
+1140 RN
-1150 LYGIPSSVTELLQ
+1150 Q
-1163 GEQFAG
+1163 
-1169 IFDFLT
+1169 
-1175 ENADA
+1175 
-1180 TLQELRAKFGN
+1180 
-1191 NLVDALLD
+1191 LLD
-1199 ALSGLGVG
+1199 AAELTGDTVAKAYAVTIDAMLNGVIDGIEEITSNPRYTDILSYLYDNPEATLGELFNKFG
-1207 WEQFAAY
+1207 PAIMSPFLAALKAGGYAWDQFSTY
-1214 LRDAYGKTKDD
+1214 IQDTYGNTKDD
-1225 IESNPIKVN
+1225 IENNPIKVN
-1234 ADVTEAIEAVEQLS
+1234 ADFTEAMEAVEKLS
-1248 ASFKTLS
+1248 SSFKTLS

-1306 KIQAQIASL
+1306 KIQEQIASL
-1315 QSRRADIVAELTA
+1315 QSRRAEIVAELTA

-1347 NESIKSLDSAI
+1347 NESIKGLDSAI

-1480 DDSVEA
+1480 DDSIEA

-1562 ITNREEELYQQLIA
+1562 ITNREAELYQNLIA

-1604 TFKEALENLTRLAH
+1604 TFKEALENLTKLAH

-1629 AVKTVVTSI
+1629 AVKTVVTSV

-1780 SGKAYETLKPYANGG
+1780 SGKAYETLTPYANGG

>member
-28 AIDSIVSELNKSGST
+28 AIDSIVSELNKSSST

-60 IKAMISDATLGGASG
+60 IRAMISDATLGGTSG

-87 PVVRVAFNARKAY
+87 PVVRVAFNAQKAY

-120 DSTNELSAALS
+120 DSTNELSAAIS

-201 KSAQDKIKAAKDT
+201 KSAQDKIQAAKDT
-214 AKAYSSLDQIRAQ
+214 AKAYNSLDQITAQ
-227 LDKRRLSLTDLDD
+227 FNKRKLGLTDLDE
-240 TPQLKTAQAE
+240 TQQLKTAQAE

-272 QLSAADINAVIAGW
+272 QLSAADIDAVITGW
-286 NKVKIAIM
+286 NKVKVAIT

-300 TVNGNVTKK
+300 AANGNTAKK
-309 ANANAKKTQSE
+309 AAADAKRAQAE
-320 HNQELDKTI
+320 QNREIDKTI
-329 AKLNKLNVAQNEF
+329 AKLSELNVVGGGQSSVINSMI
-342 VQGSKIDEMTSRWN
+342 GRWETVRN
-356 AVGNGSVYSGNK
+356 SSVYQGNK
-368 TQYAEIIKSIEKI
+368 AQYAEIVRAVEQIKI
-381 NALKGELSVDG
+381 LTGQLSVDG
-392 VMKPVSEGTRES
+392 VMKPVDKGTIDS
-404 YRELAQNLE
+404 YKKLAQYLE

-454 LDEYNRLEEQ
+454 LNEYSQLEEK
-464 FKSGGFRTIE
+464 FKSGGFQTIE

-496 LADNII
+496 LADDII

-550 AEYIQ
+550 AKYIQ

-619 STMKAFGIEAEDAMR
+619 STMKAFGVEAGDAMR

-675 AIFTAAQAI
+675 AIFTASQAI
-684 QQDADVVGT
+684 AQDADIVGT
-693 SLKTMAMRIRSTKS
+693 SLKTMSMRIRSTKS

-726 RNEIKSLTGVDIM
+726 RNEIKSLTNVDIM
-739 LDDATYKSTY
+739 LDNETYKSTY

-761 LDDKDITQANVL
+761 LNDITKANVL

-820 QGHLNKLSAAWDTFS
+820 QGHLNKLSAAWETFS

-855 NLLDDLTNAIGP
+855 NLLDDLTNTIGGFGTAMAG
-867 LPTLIAACFAAF
+867 LITGMASGSVIKTLFAAL
-879 GAAKGAKLLGAFLK
+879 KNLPSLK
-893 DNPVQKIKDLVEAF
+893 DLLSFLMLGQGLEKSFVTSELIQGS
-907 NRVRAMNLGLQMV
+907 VRAENGLKNFGESIKGVKTQLIVLAAVLGTV
-920 PTSESVEAL
+920 AAVAFGKWVTSLHSAEAL
-929 TKSLKGLVATLPL
+929 TDKAKKSLEAYNQTKQELEQQIDALEENIKRIKELQDLKDKGT
-942 LGALTPLFAVLAVA
+942 
-956 IPYLKQG
+956 I
-963 SWKNNVAN
+963 S
-971 VNSAKSEYEEATDQ
+971 
-985 IQEYSDKIAENT
+985 
-997 ERINELTEAK
+997 
-1007 KNSKLP
+1007 
-1013 LVEEQEIQQLTEE
+1013 LVEEDELKRLQRENDLLETQIELLKSQEAKNSEKALADAKKAYESGFSYTTYYSRYGKSEVGLKRNYQEAYRRYQEDPTAARQEE
-1026 NKQLEKQKELYEEIA
+1026 YLKYK
-1041 QHRKEGLYSTTRQ
+1041 
-1054 AVENTWGYTRD
+1054 
-1065 GFQNSAVSF
+1065 
-1074 LDSPANLQDKID
+1074 
-1086 DLNEWIQQAEERG
+1086 QQAIEMR
-1099 DTWSANYFKKSK
+1099 N
-1111 AKLEVLLAD
+1111 
-1120 VKEQLLEWY
+1120 QLLEVAELTGDTVAKAY
-1129 NILIESVDEED
+1129 AFVIDAMLNGAIDGIEEITSNPRYTDILSYLYDNPEATIE
-1140 RALADKIWAA
+1140 
-1150 LYGIPSSVTELLQ
+1150 EL
-1163 GEQFAG
+1163 
-1169 IFDFLT
+1169 D
-1175 ENADA
+1175 D
-1180 TLQELRAKFGN
+1180 KFGSAIISSF
-1191 NLVDALLD
+1191 LKALE
-1199 ALSGLGVG
+1199 SGEYT
-1207 WEQFAAY
+1207 WDQFSTY
-1214 LRDAYGKTKDD
+1214 IQNTYGKTKDD

-1234 ADVTEAIEAVEQLS
+1234 ADVTEAMEAVEKLS
-1248 ASFKTLS
+1248 SSFKTLS

-1315 QSRRADIVAELTA
+1315 QSRRAEIVAELTA

-1347 NESIKSLDSAI
+1347 NESIKGLDSAI

-1365 NSNLSTVTS
+1365 NSDLSTVTS

-1480 DDSVEA
+1480 DDSIEA

-1555 RQRAYDW
+1555 RQQAYDW
-1562 ITNREEELYQQLIA
+1562 ITNREAELYQNLIA

-1629 AVKTVVTSI
+1629 AVNTVVKSI

-1648 ADVAALAGDTIGEK
+1648 ADAAALAGNTIEQK
-1662 MLDSIANALERMK
+1662 MLDSIANSLERMK
-1675 ELGVEM
+1675 ELGAEM

-1695 SDNVTKNMI
+1695 CDNVTKNMI

-1709 RFSEMKK
+1709 RFGEMKK

-1725 WGRFIQDV
+1725 WGAFIQDV

-1757 LMQVRAEAENVG
+1757 LTQVRAEAENVG

-1780 SGKAYETLKPYANGG
+1780 SGKAYETLTPYANGG

-1854 SLAGGDMGD
+1854 SLVGGDMGD

>member
-28 AIDSIVSELNKSGST
+28 AIDSIVSELNKSSST

-87 PVVRVAFNARKAY
+87 PVVRVAFNAQKAY

-120 DSTNELSAALS
+120 DSTNELSAAIS

-196 AREAK
+196 VREAK
-201 KSAQDKIKAAKDT
+201 KSAQDKIQAAKDT
-214 AKAYSSLDQIRAQ
+214 AKAYNSLDQITAQ
-227 LDKRRLSLTDLDD
+227 FNKRKLGLTDLDE
-240 TPQLKTAQAE
+240 TQQLKTAQAE

-272 QLSAADINAVIAGW
+272 QLSAADIDAVITGW
-286 NKVKIAIM
+286 NKVKVAIT

-300 TVNGNVTKK
+300 AANGNTAKK
-309 ANANAKKTQSE
+309 AAADAKRAQAE
-320 HNQELDKTI
+320 QNREIDKTI
-329 AKLNKLNVAQNEF
+329 AKLSELNVVGGGQSSVIN
-342 VQGSKIDEMTSRWN
+342 SMIDRWRT
-356 AVGNGSVYSGNK
+356 VGNGSVYQGNK
-368 TQYAEIIKSIEKI
+368 AQYAEIVRAIGQIQ
-381 NALKGELSVDG
+381 ALTGQLSVDG
-392 VMKPVSEGTRES
+392 VMKPVNEGTIDS
-404 YRELAQNLE
+404 YKKLAQHLE

-424 SSESLGMDKAL
+424 SSESLGMDKAF
-435 DKLHTLRNS
+435 DKLYTLRNS

-454 LDEYNRLEEQ
+454 LTEYSQLEEK
-464 FKSGGFRTIE
+464 FKSGGFQTIE

-496 LADNII
+496 LADDII

-513 AFFLTTAIYS
+513 SFFLTTAIYS

-550 AEYIQ
+550 AKYIQ

-566 LGTSVKEVVQASSD
+566 LGTSVKEVVQASAD
-580 YARLGYTIDEASELA
+580 YARLGHTIDEASELA

-619 STMKAFGIEAEDAMR
+619 STMKAFGIEAGDAMR

-820 QGHLNKLSAAWDTFS
+820 QGHLNKLSAAWETFS

-855 NLLDDLTNAIGP
+855 NLVDDLTNSIGGLGTAVVLLFSGGLIGSVVKQLAVALKF
-867 LPTLIAACFAAF
+867 LPSIKNLSYFF
-879 GAAKGAKLLGAFLK
+879 AAKGAGSILELATSAQMSGALQAEKGLANFGAAIGGLKTQLIALGVVLGTVAVVAFGK
-893 DNPVQKIKDLVEAF
+893 WV
-907 NRVRAMNLGLQMV
+907 
-920 PTSESVEAL
+920 TSLHSAEAL
-929 TKSLKGLVATLPL
+929 TEKAKKS
-942 LGALTPLFAVLAVA
+942 
-956 IPYLKQG
+956 I
-963 SWKNNVAN
+963 
-971 VNSAKSEYEEATDQ
+971 SEYNQTK
-985 IQEYSDKIAENT
+985 QELEQLTSTLEDNIKRIKELQGLKDEGKI
-997 ERINELTEAK
+997 
-1007 KNSKLP
+1007 S
-1013 LVEEQEIQQLTEE
+1013 LVEEDELKRLQRENDLLETQIELLKSQEAQKSQKALEDAKSAYESGFSYTTYYARYGKSEVGLKKDYQEAYRRYQEDPTEARRE
-1026 NKQLEKQKELYEEIA
+1026 AYLKYK
-1041 QHRKEGLYSTTRQ
+1041 
-1054 AVENTWGYTRD
+1054 
-1065 GFQNSAVSF
+1065 
-1074 LDSPANLQDKID
+1074 
-1086 DLNEWIQQAEERG
+1086 QQAIEMR
-1099 DTWSANYFKKSK
+1099 N
-1111 AKLEVLLAD
+1111 
-1120 VKEQLLEWY
+1120 QLLEVAELTGDTVAKAY
-1129 NILIESVDEED
+1129 AFAIDAMLNGAIDGIEEITSNPRYTDILSYLYDNPEATIE
-1140 RALADKIWAA
+1140 
-1150 LYGIPSSVTELLQ
+1150 EL
-1163 GEQFAG
+1163 
-1169 IFDFLT
+1169 D
-1175 ENADA
+1175 D
-1180 TLQELRAKFGN
+1180 KFGSAIISSF
-1191 NLVDALLD
+1191 LKALE
-1199 ALSGLGVG
+1199 SGEYT
-1207 WEQFAAY
+1207 WDQFSTY
-1214 LRDAYGKTKDD
+1214 IQNTYGKTKDD
-1225 IESNPIKVN
+1225 IENNPIEVN
-1234 ADVTEAIEAVEQLS
+1234 ADVTEAMEAVEKLS
-1248 ASFKTLS
+1248 SSFKTLS
-1255 NAFKEQAENGSLSID
+1255 NAFKEQAESGSLSID

-1315 QSRRADIVAELTA
+1315 QSRRAEIVAELTA

-1347 NESIKSLDSAI
+1347 NESIKGLDSAI

-1365 NSNLSTVTS
+1365 NSDLSAVTS
-1374 GLYGVGSAASSV
+1374 GLYGVGSAASSA

-1480 DDSVEA
+1480 DDSIEA

-1555 RQRAYDW
+1555 RQQAYDW
-1562 ITNREEELYQQLIA
+1562 ITNREAELYQNLIA

-1604 TFKEALENLTRLAH
+1604 TFKEALEALTKLAH
-1618 DAQDATGGVSA
+1618 DTKDAASGIGAAFTDAAQIAQA
-1629 AVKTVVTSI
+1629 AL
-1638 DDLIAKLREA
+1638 DGLIAKLREA
-1648 ADVAALAGDTIGEK
+1648 AANFEEEGNTVGAK
-1662 MLDSIANALERMK
+1662 MLNSIARYLEQVK
-1675 ELGVEM
+1675 DLGIEM
-1681 SEETS
+1681 SAETS
-1686 QKLYDLLSN
+1686 AKLYELLLN
-1695 SDNVTKNMI
+1695 CDDATRNMI
-1704 MNMLS
+1704 MNLIS
-1709 RFSEMKK
+1709 RFIDMKRS
-1716 NGVAEFDEL
+1716 GVAEFDEL
-1725 WGRFIQDV
+1725 WGAFIQDV

-1757 LMQVRAEAENVG
+1757 LMQVRTEAENVG

-1780 SGKAYETLKPYANGG
+1780 SGKAYETLTPYAEGG

-1854 SLAGGDMGD
+1854 SLVGGDMGD

>member
-28 AIDSIVSELNKSGST
+28 AIDSIVSELNKSSST

-87 PVVRVAFNARKAY
+87 PVVRVAFNAQKAY

-120 DSTNELSAALS
+120 DSTNELSAAIS

-201 KSAQDKIKAAKDT
+201 KSAQDKIQAAKDT
-214 AKAYSSLDQIRAQ
+214 AKAYNSLDQITAQ
-227 LDKRRLSLTDLDD
+227 FNKRKLGLTDLDE
-240 TPQLKTAQAE
+240 TQQLKTAQAE

-272 QLSAADINAVIAGW
+272 QLSAADIDAVITGW
-286 NKVKIAIM
+286 NKVKVAIT

-300 TVNGNVTKK
+300 AANGNTAKK
-309 ANANAKKTQSE
+309 AAADAKRAQAE
-320 HNQELDKTI
+320 QNREIDKTI
-329 AKLNKLNVAQNEF
+329 AKLSELNVVGGGQSSVIN
-342 VQGSKIDEMTSRWN
+342 SMIDRWRT
-356 AVGNGSVYSGNK
+356 VGNGSVYQGNK
-368 TQYAEIIKSIEKI
+368 AQYAEIVRAIGQIQ
-381 NALKGELSVDG
+381 ALTGQLSVDG
-392 VMKPVSEGTRES
+392 VMKPVNEGTIDS
-404 YRELAQNLE
+404 YKKLAQHLE

-424 SSESLGMDKAL
+424 SSESLGMDKAF
-435 DKLHTLRNS
+435 DKLYTLRNS

-454 LDEYNRLEEQ
+454 LNEYSQLEEK
-464 FKSGGFRTIE
+464 FKSGGFQTIE

-496 LADNII
+496 LADDII

-513 AFFLTTAIYS
+513 SFFLTTAIYS

-550 AEYIQ
+550 AKYIQ

-619 STMKAFGIEAEDAMR
+619 STMKAFGVEAGDAMR

-675 AIFTAAQAI
+675 AIFTASQAI
-684 QQDADVVGT
+684 AQDADIVGT
-693 SLKTMAMRIRSTKS
+693 SLKTMSMRIRSTKS

-726 RNEIKSLTGVDIM
+726 RNEIKSLTNVDIM
-739 LDDATYKSTY
+739 LDNETYKSTY

-761 LDDKDITQANVL
+761 LNDITKANVL

-820 QGHLNKLSAAWDTFS
+820 QGHLNKLSAAWETFS

-855 NLLDDLTNAIGP
+855 NLVDDLTNSIGGLGTAVVLLFSGGLIGSVVKQLAVALKF
-867 LPTLIAACFAAF
+867 LPSIKNLSYFF
-879 GAAKGAKLLGAFLK
+879 AAKGAGSILELATSAQMSGALQAEKGLANFGAAIGGLKTQLIALGVVLGTVAVVAFGK
-893 DNPVQKIKDLVEAF
+893 WV
-907 NRVRAMNLGLQMV
+907 
-920 PTSESVEAL
+920 TSLHSAEAL
-929 TKSLKGLVATLPL
+929 TEKAKKS
-942 LGALTPLFAVLAVA
+942 
-956 IPYLKQG
+956 I
-963 SWKNNVAN
+963 
-971 VNSAKSEYEEATDQ
+971 SEYNQTK
-985 IQEYSDKIAENT
+985 QELEQLTSTLEDNIKRIKELQGLKDEGKI
-997 ERINELTEAK
+997 
-1007 KNSKLP
+1007 S
-1013 LVEEQEIQQLTEE
+1013 LVEEDELKRLQRENDLLETQIELLKSQEAQKSQKALEDAKSAYESGFSYTTYYARYGKSEVGLKKDYQEAYRRYQEDPTEARRE
-1026 NKQLEKQKELYEEIA
+1026 AYLKYK
-1041 QHRKEGLYSTTRQ
+1041 
-1054 AVENTWGYTRD
+1054 
-1065 GFQNSAVSF
+1065 
-1074 LDSPANLQDKID
+1074 
-1086 DLNEWIQQAEERG
+1086 QQAIEMR
-1099 DTWSANYFKKSK
+1099 N
-1111 AKLEVLLAD
+1111 
-1120 VKEQLLEWY
+1120 QLLEVAELTGDTVSKAY
-1129 NILIESVDEED
+1129 AFAIDAMLNGAIDGIEEITSNPRYTDILSYLYDNPEATIE
-1140 RALADKIWAA
+1140 
-1150 LYGIPSSVTELLQ
+1150 EL
-1163 GEQFAG
+1163 
-1169 IFDFLT
+1169 D
-1175 ENADA
+1175 D
-1180 TLQELRAKFGN
+1180 KFGSAIISSF
-1191 NLVDALLD
+1191 LKALE
-1199 ALSGLGVG
+1199 SGEYT
-1207 WEQFAAY
+1207 WDQFSAY
-1214 LRDAYGKTKDD
+1214 IQDTYGKTKDE

-1234 ADVTEAIEAVEQLS
+1234 ADIAEAMEAVEKLS
-1248 ASFKTLS
+1248 SSFKTLS

-1306 KIQAQIASL
+1306 KIQEQIASL
-1315 QSRRADIVAELTA
+1315 QSRRAEIVAELTA

-1347 NESIKSLDSAI
+1347 NESIKGLDSAI

-1365 NSNLSTVTS
+1365 NSDLSAVTS
-1374 GLYGVGSAASSV
+1374 GLYGVGSAASSA

-1562 ITNREEELYQQLIA
+1562 ITNREAELYQNLIA

-1618 DAQDATGGVSA
+1618 DTKDAASGIGAAFTDAAQIAKA
-1629 AVKTVVTSI
+1629 AL

-1648 ADVAALAGDTIGEK
+1648 AANFEEEGNTVGAK
-1662 MLDSIANALERMK
+1662 MLNSIARYLEQIK
-1675 ELGVEM
+1675 DLGIEM
-1681 SEETS
+1681 SAETS
-1686 QKLYDLLSN
+1686 AKLSELLLN
-1695 SDNVTKNMI
+1695 CDDATRNMV
-1704 MNMLS
+1704 MNLIS
-1709 RFSEMKK
+1709 RFIDMKRS
-1716 NGVAEFDEL
+1716 GVAEFDEL
-1725 WGRFIQDV
+1725 WGAFVRDV
-1733 MSADSSLFN
+1733 SEADTSLFN
-1742 GGSNML
+1742 GGKNML
-1748 ANLQELWKA
+1748 SNLQTLWES
-1757 LMQVRAEAENVG
+1757 LMQVKQEAQQVG
-1769 RMATDIRYTGK
+1769 MHGGYDHPTWRTVSDKIIQ
-1780 SGKAYETLKPYANGG
+1780 PYAEGG
-1795 VVDYTGPAM
+1795 VIDYTGPAM

>member
-1 MAKQIDL
+1 
-8 LFGVKGGGAISGASG
+8 
-23 VEIKK
+23 
-28 AIDSIVSELNKSGST
+28 
-43 KILVS
+43 
-48 IDEAPLKEQVKR
+48 
-60 IKAMISDATLGGASG
+60 
-75 SSGSGKSGGSKN
+75 
-87 PVVRVAFNARKAY
+87 
-100 EGLEMTIA
+100 
-108 RVNKTRLSLKGL
+108 
-120 DSTNELSAALS
+120 
-131 AVNEFDV
+131 
-138 ALRKVTNLKGGLLPF
+138 
-153 DQIKIEDLQAV
+153 
-164 SAAYKKIQVATL
+164 
-176 EATTASTANGNK
+176 
-188 FKEALKDE
+188 
-196 AREAK
+196 
-201 KSAQDKIKAAKDT
+201 
-214 AKAYSSLDQIRAQ
+214 
-227 LDKRRLSLTDLDD
+227 
-240 TPQLKTAQAE
+240 
-250 VAKLEQA
+250 
-257 LNKLYATNGQLKPLN
+257 
-272 QLSAADINAVIAGW
+272 
-286 NKVKIAIM
+286 
-294 EATTAS
+294 
-300 TVNGNVTKK
+300 
-309 ANANAKKTQSE
+309 
-320 HNQELDKTI
+320 
-329 AKLNKLNVAQNEF
+329 
-342 VQGSKIDEMTSRWN
+342 
-356 AVGNGSVYSGNK
+356 
-368 TQYAEIIKSIEKI
+368 
-381 NALKGELSVDG
+381 
-392 VMKPVSEGTRES
+392 
-404 YRELAQNLE
+404 
-413 ILANGLKRVQK
+413 
-424 SSESLGMDKAL
+424 
-435 DKLHTLRNS
+435 
-444 LSNLESYPRL
+444 
-454 LDEYNRLEEQ
+454 
-464 FKSGGFRTIE
+464 
-474 EANQAILKFGAR
+474 
-486 CEEAG
+486 
-491 VHVNT
+491 
-496 LADNII
+496 
-502 GKLVDRLKYLA
+502 
-513 AFFLTTAIYS
+513 
-523 GAQKI
+523 
-528 YQSVL
+528 
-533 DIDTAMTELR
+533 
-543 KVTDATE
+543 
-550 AEYIQ
+550 
-555 FMDGAIERANR
+555 
-566 LGTSVKEVVQASSD
+566 
-580 YARLGYTIDEASELA
+580 
-595 DSAIIY
+595 
-601 KNVGDGLS
+601 
-609 GIDQATEHLI
+609 
-619 STMKAFGIEAEDAMR
+619 
-634 IVDVFNEV
+634 
-642 ANNFPTSAA
+642 
-651 DIGEG
+651 
-656 LQRSAASLSA
+656 
-666 AGNSLEESV
+666 
-675 AIFTAAQAI
+675 
-684 QQDADVVGT
+684 
-693 SLKTMAMRIRSTKS
+693 MAMRLRATKT
-707 DMEAAGEDT
+707 ELEEAGEDT
-716 EGMAESVSKL
+716 EGMANSVSEL
-726 RNEIKSLTGVDIM
+726 RDKVLALSGVDIM
-739 LDDATYKSTY
+739 LDEDTYKSTF
-749 QILDELAQVWDK
+749 QILKEISKVWDELKDK
-761 LDDKDITQANVL
+761 EQASLL
-773 ELLFGKRQ
+773 ELLFSKRQ
-781 ANVGAGLL
+781 GSIGAGLL
-789 ENFDIARDAL
+789 KNFGMAEDAL

-820 QGHLNKLSAAWDTFS
+820 QGHLNKLSAAWETFS
-835 YDFLDSEFVK
+835 YNFLDSEFVK

-855 NLLDDLTNAIGP
+855 NLLDDLTHAIGP
-867 LPTLIAACFAAF
+867 IPTLIAACFAAF

-907 NRVRAMNLGLQMV
+907 NRVRAMDLGLQMV

-929 TKSLKGLVATLPL
+929 TKILKGLKAALPL
-942 LGALTPLFAVLAVA
+942 LGVLTPLFVVLAAA
-956 IPYLKQG
+956 IPYVKQG

-971 VNSAKSEYEEATDQ
+971 VNSAKSEYEEATDK
-985 IQEYSDKIAENT
+985 IQEYSDKVAENE
-997 ERINELTEAK
+997 ERIKELTEAK

-1013 LVEEQEIQQLTEE
+1013 LVEEQEIQQLKDE
-1026 NKQLEKQKELYEEIA
+1026 NDQLEKQKELYKEIA
-1041 QHRKEGLYSTTRQ
+1041 QNRKEGLYYTTRQ

-1065 GFQNSAVSF
+1065 GYKNAAVSF
-1074 LDSPANLQDKID
+1074 LDSPKNLQDKID
-1086 DLNEWIQQAEERG
+1086 DLDKWIQQAEERG

-1111 AKLEVLLAD
+1111 TKLEALLAD

-1129 NILIESVDEED
+1129 NILIESTDEED
-1140 RALADKIWAA
+1140 RALADKIWAV
-1150 LYGIPSSVTELLQ
+1150 LYGIPSSLSELLQ
-1163 GEQFAG
+1163 GEQFSG
-1169 IFDFLT
+1169 IFDFLK

-1180 TLQELRAKFGN
+1180 TLADLRAKFGN

-1199 ALSGLGVG
+1199 SLSKFGVG

-1225 IESNPIKVN
+1225 IENNPIKVN
-1234 ADVTEAIEAVEQLS
+1234 ADVTEAMEAVEKLS
-1248 ASFKTLS
+1248 SSFKTLS

-1306 KIQAQIASL
+1306 KIQEQIASL
-1315 QSRRADIVAELTA
+1315 QSRRAEIVAELTA

-1347 NESIKSLDSAI
+1347 NESIKGLDSAI

-1365 NSNLSTVTS
+1365 NSDLSAVTS

-1480 DDSVEA
+1480 DDSIEA

-1555 RQRAYDW
+1555 RQQAYDW
-1562 ITNREEELYQQLIA
+1562 ITNREAELYQNLIA

-1629 AVKTVVTSI
+1629 AVNTVVKSI

-1648 ADVAALAGDTIGEK
+1648 ADAAALAGNTIEQK
-1662 MLDSIANALERMK
+1662 MLDSIANSLERMK
-1675 ELGVEM
+1675 ELGAEM

-1695 SDNVTKNMI
+1695 CDNVTKNMI

-1709 RFSEMKK
+1709 RFGEMKK

-1725 WGRFIQDV
+1725 WGAFIQDV

-1757 LMQVRAEAENVG
+1757 LMQVRTEAENVG

>member
-28 AIDSIVSELNKSGST
+28 AIDSIVSELNKSSST

-108 RVNKTRLSLKGL
+108 RVNKARLSLKGL
-120 DSTNELSAALS
+120 DSTKELSAALS
-131 AVNEFDV
+131 AVKEFDV

-176 EATTASTANGNK
+176 EATTASTANGNQ
-188 FKEALKDE
+188 FKKALKEE
-196 AREAK
+196 AAEAK
-201 KSAQDKIKAAKDT
+201 RSAQIKVRAAKDT
-214 AKAYSSLDQIRAQ
+214 ANAYSSLNQIRAQ
-227 LDKRRLSLTDLDD
+227 LDKRKLSLTDLDD

-272 QLSAADINAVIAGW
+272 QLSAADISAVIAGW

-294 EATTAS
+294 DATTAS

-309 ANANAKKTQSE
+309 ANADAKKTQSE

-329 AKLNKLNVAQNEF
+329 TKLNELNLAQGKF
-342 VQGSKIDEMTSRWN
+342 VQGSKIDEMISQWE

-368 TQYAEIIKSIEKI
+368 TQYAEIAKSIDKI
-381 NALKGELSVDG
+381 KDLKGELSVDG
-392 VMKPVSEGTRES
+392 VMKPVSEDTRES

-413 ILANGLKRVQK
+413 TLANGLKRVQK

-595 DSAIIY
+595 DSAIVY

-619 STMKAFGIEAEDAMR
+619 STMKAFDIEAEDAMR

-693 SLKTMAMRIRSTKS
+693 ALKTMAMRLRATKT
-707 DMEAAGEDT
+707 ELEEAGEYT
-716 EGMAESVSKL
+716 EGMANSVSEL
-726 RNEIKSLTGVDIM
+726 RDKVLALSGVDIM
-739 LDDATYKSTY
+739 LDEDTYKSTF
-749 QILDELAQVWDK
+749 QILKEISKVWDK
-761 LDDKDITQANVL
+761 LKNKEQASLL
-773 ELLFGKRQ
+773 ELLFGKKQ
-781 ANVGAGLL
+781 GSIGAGLL
-789 ENFDIARDAL
+789 KNFGMAEEAL
-799 KTALDAEGSALKENE
+799 KAALDAEGSALKENE
-814 IFLESI
+814 VFLESI
-820 QGHLNKLSAAWDTFS
+820 QGHLNKLSAAWETFS

-845 GVVDFLTKVV
+845 GVIDFLTKVV
-855 NLLDDLTNAIGP
+855 NLLDDITNTIGGFGTAMAGLTASMASGSVIKTLFTALKG
-867 LPTLIAACFAAF
+867 LPSLKDLLSFLMLGKGLEKSSVTSELIQGSVRAEKGLKNFGVSIKGVTTQLSVLAAVLGTVAVVAF
-879 GAAKGAKLLGAFLK
+879 GKW
-893 DNPVQKIKDLVEAF
+893 
-907 NRVRAMNLGLQMV
+907 M
-920 PTSESVEAL
+920 TSLHSAEAL
-929 TKSLKGLVATLPL
+929 TEKAKKS
-942 LGALTPLFAVLAVA
+942 
-956 IPYLKQG
+956 I
-963 SWKNNVAN
+963 
-971 VNSAKSEYEEATDQ
+971 SEYKQTKQELEQLTSTLEDNIKRIEELQGLKD
-985 IQEYSDKIAENT
+985 EGKI
-997 ERINELTEAK
+997 
-1007 KNSKLP
+1007 S
-1013 LVEEQEIQQLTEE
+1013 LVEEDELKRLQRENDLLETQIELLKAQEAQKAQKALEDAKDAYESGFSYTTYYARYGTSEVGLKKNYQDAYRRYQENPTE
-1026 NKQLEKQKELYEEIA
+1026 
-1041 QHRKEGLYSTTRQ
+1041 
-1054 AVENTWGYTRD
+1054 
-1065 GFQNSAVSF
+1065 
-1074 LDSPANLQDKID
+1074 ANREAYLKYK
-1086 DLNEWIQQAEERG
+1086 QQA
-1099 DTWSANYFKKSK
+1099 
-1111 AKLEVLLAD
+1111 
-1120 VKEQLLEWY
+1120 
-1129 NILIESVDEED
+1129 IEM
-1140 RALADKIWAA
+1140 RN
-1150 LYGIPSSVTELLQ
+1150 Q
-1163 GEQFAG
+1163 
-1169 IFDFLT
+1169 
-1175 ENADA
+1175 
-1180 TLQELRAKFGN
+1180 
-1191 NLVDALLD
+1191 LLD
-1199 ALSGLGVG
+1199 AAELTGDTVAKAYAFTIDAMLNGVIDGIEEITSNPRYTDILSYLYDNPEATLGELFNKFG
-1207 WEQFAAY
+1207 PAIMSPFLAALKAGGYAWDQFSTY
-1214 LRDAYGKTKDD
+1214 IQDTYGKTKDD
-1225 IESNPIKVN
+1225 IEGNPIKVN
-1234 ADVTEAIEAVEQLS
+1234 ADVIEAMEAVEKLS
-1248 ASFKTLS
+1248 SSFKTLS

-1306 KIQAQIASL
+1306 KIQEQIASL
-1315 QSRRADIVAELTA
+1315 QSRRAEIVAELTA

-1334 AAAMAHLELAIAS
+1334 TAAMAHLELAIAS
-1347 NESIKSLDSAI
+1347 NESIKGLDSAI

-1604 TFKEALENLTRLAH
+1604 TFKEALENLTKLAH
-1618 DAQDATGGVSA
+1618 DTKDAASGIGAAFTDATQIAKA
-1629 AVKTVVTSI
+1629 AL

-1648 ADVAALAGDTIGEK
+1648 AANFEEEGNTVGAK
-1662 MLDSIANALERMK
+1662 MLNSIARYLEQVK
-1675 ELGVEM
+1675 DLGIEM
-1681 SEETS
+1681 SAETS
-1686 QKLYDLLSN
+1686 AKLYELLLN
-1695 SDNVTKNMI
+1695 CDDATRNMI
-1704 MNMLS
+1704 MNLIS
-1709 RFSEMKK
+1709 RFIDMKRS
-1716 NGVAEFDEL
+1716 GVAEFDEL
-1725 WGRFIQDV
+1725 
-1733 MSADSSLFN
+1733 
-1742 GGSNML
+1742 
-1748 ANLQELWKA
+1748 
-1757 LMQVRAEAENVG
+1757 
-1769 RMATDIRYTGK
+1769 
-1780 SGKAYETLKPYANGG
+1780 
-1795 VVDYTGPAM
+1795 
-1804 VHGKASSPEVVFNA
+1804 
-1818 QAASKLFN
+1818 
-1826 YVTQTPNLI
+1826 
-1835 AAALAQGSGMLKG
+1835 
-1848 YGSAST
+1848 
-1854 SLAGGDMGD
+1854 
-1863 ININIAGN
+1863 
-1871 ADASTVNE
+1871 
-1879 LKRVAA
+1879 
-1885 GIKDD
+1885 
-1890 VIKTLND
+1890 
-1897 SLRRRGITRSPRT
+1897 
-1910 V
+1910 

>member
-28 AIDSIVSELNKSGST
+28 AIDSIVSELNKSSST

-87 PVVRVAFNARKAY
+87 PVARVAFNARKAY

-120 DSTNELSAALS
+120 DSTKELSAALS

-176 EATTASTANGNK
+176 EATTASTANGN
-188 FKEALKDE
+188 
-196 AREAK
+196 
-201 KSAQDKIKAAKDT
+201 
-214 AKAYSSLDQIRAQ
+214 
-227 LDKRRLSLTDLDD
+227 
-240 TPQLKTAQAE
+240 
-250 VAKLEQA
+250 
-257 LNKLYATNGQLKPLN
+257 
-272 QLSAADINAVIAGW
+272 
-286 NKVKIAIM
+286 
-294 EATTAS
+294 
-300 TVNGNVTKK
+300 VTKK
-309 ANANAKKTQSE
+309 ANADAKKTQSE

-342 VQGSKIDEMTSRWN
+342 VQGSKIDEMISQWN

-454 LDEYNRLEEQ
+454 LDEYNRLEAQ
-464 FKSGGFRTIE
+464 FKSGGFKTIE

-496 LADNII
+496 LADDIV

-595 DSAIIY
+595 DSAIVY

-619 STMKAFGIEAEDAMR
+619 STMKAFGIEAGDAMR

-820 QGHLNKLSAAWDTFS
+820 QGHLNKLSAAWETFS

-855 NLLDDLTNAIGP
+855 NLLDDLTNSIGGLGTAIAATTAVISVSSIFKALGP
-867 LPTLIAACFAAF
+867 MLKELPKLKDLFNLIFLGSGTSTAQAIASAAAAEKGLLALKASVMALKPELIAL
-879 GAAKGAKLLGAFLK
+879 GAVIAVVLIAKLAKAQFSLEG
-893 DNPVQKIKDLVEAF
+893 
-907 NRVRAMNLGLQMV
+907 
-920 PTSESVEAL
+920 L
-929 TKSLKGLVATLPL
+929 TKKVQDAQQ
-942 LGALTPLFAVLAVA
+942 AYKDAADEV
-956 IPYLKQG
+956 
-963 SWKNNVAN
+963 
-971 VNSAKSEYEEATDQ
+971 
-985 IQEYSDKIAENT
+985 QEYSDKIDENT
-997 ERINELTEAK
+997 KKIEELTEAK

-1013 LVEEQEIQQLTEE
+1013 IGEEEEIQQLEKE
-1026 NKQLEKQKELYEEIA
+1026 NGLLEKQKELLEKIAQEKKKEEYAAVRKAANTKGAGYFGGLDQYRWSDIFEGRDYAVKTIKKNNEARENAIKNGLSTESYDKEIA
-1041 QHRKEGLYSTTRQ
+1041 RWE
-1054 AVENTWGYTRD
+1054 
-1065 GFQNSAVSF
+1065 
-1074 LDSPANLQDKID
+1074 
-1086 DLNEWIQQAEERG
+1086 
-1099 DTWSANYFKKSK
+1099 
-1111 AKLEVLLAD
+1111 AKLAEID
-1120 VKEQLLEWY
+1120 ETLLEWY
-1129 NILIESVDEED
+1129 NIIAESVDEED
-1140 RALADKIWAA
+1140 RALADKIWAS
-1150 LYGIPSSVTELLQ
+1150 LYGIPSSITELLQ

-1169 IFDFLT
+1169 IFDFLK

-1180 TLQELRAKFGN
+1180 TLADLRAKFGN
-1191 NLVDALLD
+1191 NLVDALLGS
-1199 ALSGLGVG
+1199 LSQSGIE

-1225 IESNPIKVN
+1225 IENNPIKVN
-1234 ADVTEAIEAVEQLS
+1234 ADVTEAVEAVEKLS
-1248 ASFKTLS
+1248 SSFKTLS

-1480 DDSVEA
+1480 DDSIEA

-1529 LIQAEIDAV
+1529 LIQTEIDAV

-1618 DAQDATGGVSA
+1618 DTKDAASGIGAAFTDAAQIAKA
-1629 AVKTVVTSI
+1629 AL

-1648 ADVAALAGDTIGEK
+1648 ATNFEEEGNTVGAK
-1662 MLDSIANALERMK
+1662 MLNSIARYLEQVK
-1675 ELGVEM
+1675 DLGIEM
-1681 SEETS
+1681 SAETS
-1686 QKLYDLLSN
+1686 AKLYELLLN
-1695 SDNVTKNMI
+1695 CDDATRNMI
-1704 MNMLS
+1704 MNLIS
-1709 RFSEMKK
+1709 RFIDMKRS
-1716 NGVAEFDEL
+1716 GVAEFDEL
-1725 WGRFIQDV
+1725 WGAFVRDV
-1733 MSADSSLFN
+1733 SEADTSLFN

-1757 LMQVRAEAENVG
+1757 LMQVRAEAGNVG

-1780 SGKAYETLKPYANGG
+1780 SGKGYEILQPYANGG

-1854 SLAGGDMGD
+1854 SLAGGDIGD

>member
-1 MAKQIDL
+1 MAMRLRATKT
-8 LFGVKGGGAISGASG
+8 
-23 VEIKK
+23 
-28 AIDSIVSELNKSGST
+28 EL
-43 KILVS
+43 
-48 IDEAPLKEQVKR
+48 
-60 IKAMISDATLGGASG
+60 
-75 SSGSGKSGGSKN
+75 
-87 PVVRVAFNARKAY
+87 
-100 EGLEMTIA
+100 
-108 RVNKTRLSLKGL
+108 
-120 DSTNELSAALS
+120 
-131 AVNEFDV
+131 
-138 ALRKVTNLKGGLLPF
+138 
-153 DQIKIEDLQAV
+153 
-164 SAAYKKIQVATL
+164 
-176 EATTASTANGNK
+176 
-188 FKEALKDE
+188 
-196 AREAK
+196 
-201 KSAQDKIKAAKDT
+201 
-214 AKAYSSLDQIRAQ
+214 
-227 LDKRRLSLTDLDD
+227 
-240 TPQLKTAQAE
+240 
-250 VAKLEQA
+250 
-257 LNKLYATNGQLKPLN
+257 
-272 QLSAADINAVIAGW
+272 
-286 NKVKIAIM
+286 
-294 EATTAS
+294 
-300 TVNGNVTKK
+300 
-309 ANANAKKTQSE
+309 
-320 HNQELDKTI
+320 
-329 AKLNKLNVAQNEF
+329 
-342 VQGSKIDEMTSRWN
+342 
-356 AVGNGSVYSGNK
+356 
-368 TQYAEIIKSIEKI
+368 
-381 NALKGELSVDG
+381 
-392 VMKPVSEGTRES
+392 
-404 YRELAQNLE
+404 
-413 ILANGLKRVQK
+413 
-424 SSESLGMDKAL
+424 
-435 DKLHTLRNS
+435 
-444 LSNLESYPRL
+444 
-454 LDEYNRLEEQ
+454 
-464 FKSGGFRTIE
+464 
-474 EANQAILKFGAR
+474 
-486 CEEAG
+486 EEAG
-491 VHVNT
+491 
-496 LADNII
+496 
-502 GKLVDRLKYLA
+502 
-513 AFFLTTAIYS
+513 
-523 GAQKI
+523 
-528 YQSVL
+528 
-533 DIDTAMTELR
+533 
-543 KVTDATE
+543 
-550 AEYIQ
+550 EY
-555 FMDGAIERANR
+555 
-566 LGTSVKEVVQASSD
+566 
-580 YARLGYTIDEASELA
+580 
-595 DSAIIY
+595 
-601 KNVGDGLS
+601 
-609 GIDQATEHLI
+609 
-619 STMKAFGIEAEDAMR
+619 
-634 IVDVFNEV
+634 
-642 ANNFPTSAA
+642 
-651 DIGEG
+651 
-656 LQRSAASLSA
+656 
-666 AGNSLEESV
+666 
-675 AIFTAAQAI
+675 
-684 QQDADVVGT
+684 
-693 SLKTMAMRIRSTKS
+693 
-707 DMEAAGEDT
+707 T
-716 EGMAESVSKL
+716 EGMANSVSEL
-726 RNEIKSLTGVDIM
+726 RDKVLALSGVDIM
-739 LDDATYKSTY
+739 LDEDTYKSTF
-749 QILDELAQVWDK
+749 QILKEISKVWDELK
-761 LDDKDITQANVL
+761 NKEQASLL
-773 ELLFGKRQ
+773 ELLFGKKQ
-781 ANVGAGLL
+781 GSIGAGLL
-789 ENFDIARDAL
+789 KNFGMAEDAL

-814 IFLESI
+814 VFLESI
-820 QGHLNKLSAAWDTFS
+820 QGHLNKLSAAWETFS

-879 GAAKGAKLLGAFLK
+879 GTVKGAKLLGAFLK

-907 NRVRAMNLGLQMV
+907 NRVRAMDLGLQMV

-929 TKSLKGLVATLPL
+929 TQSLKGLVAALPL
-942 LGALTPLFAVLAVA
+942 LGALTPLVAVLAVA

-971 VNSAKSEYEEATDQ
+971 VNSAKSEYEEATDK

-1007 KNSKLP
+1007 KKSKLP

-1026 NKQLEKQKELYEEIA
+1026 NKHLEKQKELYEEIA
-1041 QHRKEGLYSTTRQ
+1041 QLRKEKLYADTRQ

-1150 LYGIPSSVTELLQ
+1150 LYGIPSSITELLQ
-1163 GEQFAG
+1163 GEQFSG
-1169 IFDFLT
+1169 IFDFLKK
-1175 ENADA
+1175 NANA
-1180 TLQELRAKFGN
+1180 TLQALRAAFGS

-1199 ALSGLGVG
+1199 ALSGFGIE
-1207 WEQFAAY
+1207 WEQFSAY
-1214 LRDAYGKTKDD
+1214 IQDTYGNTKDE
-1225 IESNPIKVN
+1225 IENNPIKVN
-1234 ADVTEAIEAVEQLS
+1234 ADVTEAMEAVEKLS
-1248 ASFKTLS
+1248 SSFKTLS

-1529 LIQAEIDAV
+1529 LIQTEIDAV

-1547 ATISEMEL
+1547 ATISEMEI

-1562 ITNREEELYQQLIA
+1562 ITNREAELYQNLIA

-1618 DAQDATGGVSA
+1618 DAQDATGGVGA

-1662 MLDSIANALERMK
+1662 MLDSIANTLERMK

-1695 SDNVTKNMI
+1695 SDNVTKEMI
-1704 MNMLS
+1704 MNMLL
-1709 RFSEMKK
+1709 RFGEMKRQ
-1716 NGVAEFDEL
+1716 GVAEFDEL

-1733 MSADSSLFN
+1733 TSADSSLFN
-1742 GGSNML
+1742 GGANML

-1757 LMQVRAEAENVG
+1757 LMQVRVEAENVV
-1769 RMATDIRYTGK
+1769 RYTGK
-1780 SGKAYETLKPYANGG
+1780 SGNGKAYEILTPYANGG

-1835 AAALAQGSGMLKG
+1835 AAALAQGSRMLKG

>member
-1 MAKQIDL
+1 
-8 LFGVKGGGAISGASG
+8 
-23 VEIKK
+23 
-28 AIDSIVSELNKSGST
+28 
-43 KILVS
+43 
-48 IDEAPLKEQVKR
+48 
-60 IKAMISDATLGGASG
+60 
-75 SSGSGKSGGSKN
+75 
-87 PVVRVAFNARKAY
+87 
-100 EGLEMTIA
+100 
-108 RVNKTRLSLKGL
+108 
-120 DSTNELSAALS
+120 
-131 AVNEFDV
+131 
-138 ALRKVTNLKGGLLPF
+138 
-153 DQIKIEDLQAV
+153 
-164 SAAYKKIQVATL
+164 
-176 EATTASTANGNK
+176 
-188 FKEALKDE
+188 
-196 AREAK
+196 
-201 KSAQDKIKAAKDT
+201 
-214 AKAYSSLDQIRAQ
+214 
-227 LDKRRLSLTDLDD
+227 
-240 TPQLKTAQAE
+240 
-250 VAKLEQA
+250 
-257 LNKLYATNGQLKPLN
+257 
-272 QLSAADINAVIAGW
+272 
-286 NKVKIAIM
+286 
-294 EATTAS
+294 
-300 TVNGNVTKK
+300 
-309 ANANAKKTQSE
+309 
-320 HNQELDKTI
+320 
-329 AKLNKLNVAQNEF
+329 
-342 VQGSKIDEMTSRWN
+342 
-356 AVGNGSVYSGNK
+356 
-368 TQYAEIIKSIEKI
+368 
-381 NALKGELSVDG
+381 
-392 VMKPVSEGTRES
+392 
-404 YRELAQNLE
+404 
-413 ILANGLKRVQK
+413 
-424 SSESLGMDKAL
+424 
-435 DKLHTLRNS
+435 
-444 LSNLESYPRL
+444 
-454 LDEYNRLEEQ
+454 
-464 FKSGGFRTIE
+464 
-474 EANQAILKFGAR
+474 
-486 CEEAG
+486 
-491 VHVNT
+491 
-496 LADNII
+496 
-502 GKLVDRLKYLA
+502 
-513 AFFLTTAIYS
+513 
-523 GAQKI
+523 
-528 YQSVL
+528 
-533 DIDTAMTELR
+533 
-543 KVTDATE
+543 
-550 AEYIQ
+550 
-555 FMDGAIERANR
+555 
-566 LGTSVKEVVQASSD
+566 
-580 YARLGYTIDEASELA
+580 
-595 DSAIIY
+595 
-601 KNVGDGLS
+601 
-609 GIDQATEHLI
+609 
-619 STMKAFGIEAEDAMR
+619 
-634 IVDVFNEV
+634 
-642 ANNFPTSAA
+642 
-651 DIGEG
+651 
-656 LQRSAASLSA
+656 
-666 AGNSLEESV
+666 
-675 AIFTAAQAI
+675 
-684 QQDADVVGT
+684 
-693 SLKTMAMRIRSTKS
+693 MAMRIRSTKS

-820 QGHLNKLSAAWDTFS
+820 QGHLNKLSAAWETFS

-855 NLLDDLTNAIGP
+855 NLLDDLTNSIGGLGTAVALLSSGKLMGSVIQQLAVALKF
-867 LPTLIAACFAAF
+867 LPSLKNLSYFFAAKRAGSILELTTSAQMSGALQAEKELAKF
-879 GAAKGAKLLGAFLK
+879 GAAIGGLKTQLIALAAVLGA
-893 DNPVQKIKDLVEAF
+893 VAVVAF
-907 NRVRAMNLGLQMV
+907 GKWV
-920 PTSESVEAL
+920 TSLHSAEAL
-929 TKSLKGLVATLPL
+929 TEKAKKS
-942 LGALTPLFAVLAVA
+942 
-956 IPYLKQG
+956 I
-963 SWKNNVAN
+963 
-971 VNSAKSEYEEATDQ
+971 SEYKQTKQELEQLTSTLEDNIKRIEELQGLKD
-985 IQEYSDKIAENT
+985 EGKI
-997 ERINELTEAK
+997 
-1007 KNSKLP
+1007 S
-1013 LVEEQEIQQLTEE
+1013 LVEEDELKRLQRENDLLETQIELLKAQEAQKAQKALEDAKSAYESGFSYTTYYSRYGTSEVGLKKNYQEAYRRYQENPTAANREE
-1026 NKQLEKQKELYEEIA
+1026 YLKYK
-1041 QHRKEGLYSTTRQ
+1041 
-1054 AVENTWGYTRD
+1054 
-1065 GFQNSAVSF
+1065 
-1074 LDSPANLQDKID
+1074 
-1086 DLNEWIQQAEERG
+1086 QQA
-1099 DTWSANYFKKSK
+1099 
-1111 AKLEVLLAD
+1111 
-1120 VKEQLLEWY
+1120 
-1129 NILIESVDEED
+1129 IEM
-1140 RALADKIWAA
+1140 RN
-1150 LYGIPSSVTELLQ
+1150 Q
-1163 GEQFAG
+1163 
-1169 IFDFLT
+1169 
-1175 ENADA
+1175 
-1180 TLQELRAKFGN
+1180 
-1191 NLVDALLD
+1191 LLD
-1199 ALSGLGVG
+1199 AAELTGDTVAKAYAVTIDAMLNGAIDGIEEITSNPRYTDILSYLYDNPEATLGELFNKFG
-1207 WEQFAAY
+1207 PATMSPFLAALKAGGYAWDQFSTY
-1214 LRDAYGKTKDD
+1214 IQDTYGNTKDD
-1225 IESNPIKVN
+1225 IENNPIKVN
-1234 ADVTEAIEAVEQLS
+1234 ADVTEAMEAVEKLS
-1248 ASFKTLS
+1248 SSFKTLS

-1306 KIQAQIASL
+1306 KIQEQIASL
-1315 QSRRADIVAELTA
+1315 QSRRAEIVAELTA

-1347 NESIKSLDSAI
+1347 NESIKGLDSAI

-1547 ATISEMEL
+1547 ATISEMEI

-1648 ADVAALAGDTIGEK
+1648 ADAAALAGDTIGEK
-1662 MLDSIANALERMK
+1662 MLDSIANTLERMR

-1695 SDNVTKNMI
+1695 SDNVTKEMI
-1704 MNMLS
+1704 TNMLS

-1733 MSADSSLFN
+1733 MSADASLFN

-1757 LMQVRAEAENVG
+1757 LMQVRVEAENVV
-1769 RMATDIRYTGK
+1769 RYTGK
-1780 SGKAYETLKPYANGG
+1780 SGKAYETLTPYANGG

-1863 ININIAGN
+1863 ININIAGS

>member
-1 MAKQIDL
+1 MAMRLRATKT
-8 LFGVKGGGAISGASG
+8 
-23 VEIKK
+23 
-28 AIDSIVSELNKSGST
+28 EL
-43 KILVS
+43 
-48 IDEAPLKEQVKR
+48 
-60 IKAMISDATLGGASG
+60 
-75 SSGSGKSGGSKN
+75 
-87 PVVRVAFNARKAY
+87 
-100 EGLEMTIA
+100 
-108 RVNKTRLSLKGL
+108 
-120 DSTNELSAALS
+120 
-131 AVNEFDV
+131 
-138 ALRKVTNLKGGLLPF
+138 
-153 DQIKIEDLQAV
+153 
-164 SAAYKKIQVATL
+164 
-176 EATTASTANGNK
+176 
-188 FKEALKDE
+188 
-196 AREAK
+196 
-201 KSAQDKIKAAKDT
+201 
-214 AKAYSSLDQIRAQ
+214 
-227 LDKRRLSLTDLDD
+227 
-240 TPQLKTAQAE
+240 
-250 VAKLEQA
+250 
-257 LNKLYATNGQLKPLN
+257 
-272 QLSAADINAVIAGW
+272 
-286 NKVKIAIM
+286 
-294 EATTAS
+294 
-300 TVNGNVTKK
+300 
-309 ANANAKKTQSE
+309 
-320 HNQELDKTI
+320 
-329 AKLNKLNVAQNEF
+329 
-342 VQGSKIDEMTSRWN
+342 
-356 AVGNGSVYSGNK
+356 
-368 TQYAEIIKSIEKI
+368 
-381 NALKGELSVDG
+381 
-392 VMKPVSEGTRES
+392 
-404 YRELAQNLE
+404 
-413 ILANGLKRVQK
+413 
-424 SSESLGMDKAL
+424 
-435 DKLHTLRNS
+435 
-444 LSNLESYPRL
+444 
-454 LDEYNRLEEQ
+454 
-464 FKSGGFRTIE
+464 
-474 EANQAILKFGAR
+474 
-486 CEEAG
+486 EEAG
-491 VHVNT
+491 
-496 LADNII
+496 
-502 GKLVDRLKYLA
+502 
-513 AFFLTTAIYS
+513 
-523 GAQKI
+523 
-528 YQSVL
+528 
-533 DIDTAMTELR
+533 
-543 KVTDATE
+543 
-550 AEYIQ
+550 EY
-555 FMDGAIERANR
+555 
-566 LGTSVKEVVQASSD
+566 
-580 YARLGYTIDEASELA
+580 
-595 DSAIIY
+595 
-601 KNVGDGLS
+601 
-609 GIDQATEHLI
+609 
-619 STMKAFGIEAEDAMR
+619 
-634 IVDVFNEV
+634 
-642 ANNFPTSAA
+642 
-651 DIGEG
+651 
-656 LQRSAASLSA
+656 
-666 AGNSLEESV
+666 
-675 AIFTAAQAI
+675 
-684 QQDADVVGT
+684 
-693 SLKTMAMRIRSTKS
+693 
-707 DMEAAGEDT
+707 T
-716 EGMAESVSKL
+716 EGMANSVSEL
-726 RNEIKSLTGVDIM
+726 RDKVLALSGVDIM
-739 LDDATYKSTY
+739 LDEDTYKSTF
-749 QILDELAQVWDK
+749 QILKEISKVWDELK
-761 LDDKDITQANVL
+761 NKEQASLL
-773 ELLFGKRQ
+773 ELLFGKKQ
-781 ANVGAGLL
+781 GSIGAGLL
-789 ENFDIARDAL
+789 KNFGMAEDAL

-814 IFLESI
+814 VFLESI
-820 QGHLNKLSAAWDTFS
+820 QGHLNKLSAAWETFS

-867 LPTLIAACFAAF
+867 IPTLIAACFAAF
-879 GAAKGAKLLGAFLK
+879 GTVKGAKLLGAFLK

-907 NRVRAMNLGLQMV
+907 NRVRAMDLGLQMV

-929 TKSLKGLVATLPL
+929 TQSLKGLVAALPL
-942 LGALTPLFAVLAVA
+942 LGALTPLVAVLAVA

-971 VNSAKSEYEEATDQ
+971 VNSAKSEYEEATDK

-1026 NKQLEKQKELYEEIA
+1026 NKQLEKQKELYDEIA

-1150 LYGIPSSVTELLQ
+1150 LYGIPSSITELLQ
-1163 GEQFAG
+1163 GEQFSG
-1169 IFDFLT
+1169 IFDFLKK
-1175 ENADA
+1175 NADA

-1199 ALSGLGVG
+1199 ALSGLGIE

-1214 LRDAYGKTKDD
+1214 IRDTYGNTKDE
-1225 IESNPIKVN
+1225 IENNPIKVN
-1234 ADVTEAIEAVEQLS
+1234 ADVTEAMEAVEKLS
-1248 ASFKTLS
+1248 SSFKTLS

-1315 QSRRADIVAELTA
+1315 QSRRAEIVAELTA

-1395 GMNSLLSTTMDWLRQ
+1395 GTNSLLSTTMDWLRQ

-1547 ATISEMEL
+1547 ATISEMEI

-1618 DAQDATGGVSA
+1618 DAQDATGGVGA

-1638 DDLIAKLREA
+1638 DDLIVKLREA

-1733 MSADSSLFN
+1733 TSADTSLFN

>member
-1 MAKQIDL
+1 MAMRLRATKT
-8 LFGVKGGGAISGASG
+8 
-23 VEIKK
+23 
-28 AIDSIVSELNKSGST
+28 EL
-43 KILVS
+43 
-48 IDEAPLKEQVKR
+48 
-60 IKAMISDATLGGASG
+60 
-75 SSGSGKSGGSKN
+75 
-87 PVVRVAFNARKAY
+87 
-100 EGLEMTIA
+100 
-108 RVNKTRLSLKGL
+108 
-120 DSTNELSAALS
+120 
-131 AVNEFDV
+131 
-138 ALRKVTNLKGGLLPF
+138 
-153 DQIKIEDLQAV
+153 
-164 SAAYKKIQVATL
+164 
-176 EATTASTANGNK
+176 
-188 FKEALKDE
+188 
-196 AREAK
+196 
-201 KSAQDKIKAAKDT
+201 
-214 AKAYSSLDQIRAQ
+214 
-227 LDKRRLSLTDLDD
+227 
-240 TPQLKTAQAE
+240 
-250 VAKLEQA
+250 
-257 LNKLYATNGQLKPLN
+257 
-272 QLSAADINAVIAGW
+272 
-286 NKVKIAIM
+286 
-294 EATTAS
+294 
-300 TVNGNVTKK
+300 
-309 ANANAKKTQSE
+309 
-320 HNQELDKTI
+320 
-329 AKLNKLNVAQNEF
+329 
-342 VQGSKIDEMTSRWN
+342 
-356 AVGNGSVYSGNK
+356 
-368 TQYAEIIKSIEKI
+368 
-381 NALKGELSVDG
+381 
-392 VMKPVSEGTRES
+392 
-404 YRELAQNLE
+404 
-413 ILANGLKRVQK
+413 
-424 SSESLGMDKAL
+424 
-435 DKLHTLRNS
+435 
-444 LSNLESYPRL
+444 
-454 LDEYNRLEEQ
+454 
-464 FKSGGFRTIE
+464 
-474 EANQAILKFGAR
+474 
-486 CEEAG
+486 EEAG
-491 VHVNT
+491 
-496 LADNII
+496 
-502 GKLVDRLKYLA
+502 
-513 AFFLTTAIYS
+513 
-523 GAQKI
+523 
-528 YQSVL
+528 
-533 DIDTAMTELR
+533 
-543 KVTDATE
+543 
-550 AEYIQ
+550 EY
-555 FMDGAIERANR
+555 
-566 LGTSVKEVVQASSD
+566 
-580 YARLGYTIDEASELA
+580 
-595 DSAIIY
+595 
-601 KNVGDGLS
+601 
-609 GIDQATEHLI
+609 
-619 STMKAFGIEAEDAMR
+619 
-634 IVDVFNEV
+634 
-642 ANNFPTSAA
+642 
-651 DIGEG
+651 
-656 LQRSAASLSA
+656 
-666 AGNSLEESV
+666 
-675 AIFTAAQAI
+675 
-684 QQDADVVGT
+684 
-693 SLKTMAMRIRSTKS
+693 
-707 DMEAAGEDT
+707 T
-716 EGMAESVSKL
+716 EGMANSVSEL
-726 RNEIKSLTGVDIM
+726 RDKVLALSGVDIM
-739 LDDATYKSTY
+739 LDEDTYKITF
-749 QILDELAQVWDK
+749 QILKEISKVWDELK
-761 LDDKDITQANVL
+761 NKEQASLL
-773 ELLFGKRQ
+773 ELLFGKKQ
-781 ANVGAGLL
+781 GSIGAGLL
-789 ENFDIARDAL
+789 KNFGMAEEAL

-814 IFLESI
+814 VFLESI
-820 QGHLNKLSAAWDTFS
+820 QGHLNKLSAAWETFS

-879 GAAKGAKLLGAFLK
+879 GAVKGAKLLGAFLK

-907 NRVRAMNLGLQMV
+907 NRVRAMDLGLQMV

-929 TKSLKGLVATLPL
+929 TKSLKGLVAALPL

-971 VNSAKSEYEEATDQ
+971 VNSAKSEYEEATDK

-1007 KNSKLP
+1007 KKSKLP

-1026 NKQLEKQKELYEEIA
+1026 NKHLEKQKELYEEIA
-1041 QHRKEGLYSTTRQ
+1041 QLRKEKLYADTRK

-1074 LDSPANLQDKID
+1074 LDSPANLQGKID

-1169 IFDFLT
+1169 IFDFLK

-1199 ALSGLGVG
+1199 ALSGLGIE

-1214 LRDAYGKTKDD
+1214 IRDTYGNTKDE
-1225 IESNPIKVN
+1225 IENNPIKVN
-1234 ADVTEAIEAVEQLS
+1234 ADVTEAMEAVEKLS
-1248 ASFKTLS
+1248 SSFKTLS

-1306 KIQAQIASL
+1306 KIQEQIASL
-1315 QSRRADIVAELTA
+1315 QSRRAEIVAELTA

-1347 NESIKSLDSAI
+1347 NESIKGLDSAI

-1365 NSNLSTVTS
+1365 NSDLSTITS

-1480 DDSVEA
+1480 DDSIEA

-1529 LIQAEIDAV
+1529 LIQTEIDAV

-1562 ITNREEELYQQLIA
+1562 ITNREEELYQNLIA

-1604 TFKEALENLTRLAH
+1604 TFKEALENLTKLAH

-1629 AVKTVVTSI
+1629 AVKTVVTSV

-1780 SGKAYETLKPYANGG
+1780 SGKAYETLTPYANGG

>member
-1 MAKQIDL
+1 MAMRLRATKT
-8 LFGVKGGGAISGASG
+8 
-23 VEIKK
+23 
-28 AIDSIVSELNKSGST
+28 EL
-43 KILVS
+43 
-48 IDEAPLKEQVKR
+48 
-60 IKAMISDATLGGASG
+60 
-75 SSGSGKSGGSKN
+75 
-87 PVVRVAFNARKAY
+87 
-100 EGLEMTIA
+100 
-108 RVNKTRLSLKGL
+108 
-120 DSTNELSAALS
+120 
-131 AVNEFDV
+131 
-138 ALRKVTNLKGGLLPF
+138 
-153 DQIKIEDLQAV
+153 
-164 SAAYKKIQVATL
+164 
-176 EATTASTANGNK
+176 
-188 FKEALKDE
+188 
-196 AREAK
+196 
-201 KSAQDKIKAAKDT
+201 
-214 AKAYSSLDQIRAQ
+214 
-227 LDKRRLSLTDLDD
+227 
-240 TPQLKTAQAE
+240 
-250 VAKLEQA
+250 
-257 LNKLYATNGQLKPLN
+257 
-272 QLSAADINAVIAGW
+272 
-286 NKVKIAIM
+286 
-294 EATTAS
+294 
-300 TVNGNVTKK
+300 
-309 ANANAKKTQSE
+309 
-320 HNQELDKTI
+320 
-329 AKLNKLNVAQNEF
+329 
-342 VQGSKIDEMTSRWN
+342 
-356 AVGNGSVYSGNK
+356 
-368 TQYAEIIKSIEKI
+368 
-381 NALKGELSVDG
+381 
-392 VMKPVSEGTRES
+392 
-404 YRELAQNLE
+404 
-413 ILANGLKRVQK
+413 
-424 SSESLGMDKAL
+424 
-435 DKLHTLRNS
+435 
-444 LSNLESYPRL
+444 
-454 LDEYNRLEEQ
+454 
-464 FKSGGFRTIE
+464 
-474 EANQAILKFGAR
+474 
-486 CEEAG
+486 EEAG
-491 VHVNT
+491 
-496 LADNII
+496 
-502 GKLVDRLKYLA
+502 
-513 AFFLTTAIYS
+513 
-523 GAQKI
+523 
-528 YQSVL
+528 
-533 DIDTAMTELR
+533 
-543 KVTDATE
+543 
-550 AEYIQ
+550 EY
-555 FMDGAIERANR
+555 
-566 LGTSVKEVVQASSD
+566 
-580 YARLGYTIDEASELA
+580 
-595 DSAIIY
+595 
-601 KNVGDGLS
+601 
-609 GIDQATEHLI
+609 
-619 STMKAFGIEAEDAMR
+619 
-634 IVDVFNEV
+634 
-642 ANNFPTSAA
+642 
-651 DIGEG
+651 
-656 LQRSAASLSA
+656 
-666 AGNSLEESV
+666 
-675 AIFTAAQAI
+675 
-684 QQDADVVGT
+684 
-693 SLKTMAMRIRSTKS
+693 
-707 DMEAAGEDT
+707 T
-716 EGMAESVSKL
+716 EGMANSVSEL
-726 RNEIKSLTGVDIM
+726 RDKVLALSGVDIM
-739 LDDATYKSTY
+739 LDEDTYKSTF
-749 QILDELAQVWDK
+749 QILKEISKVWDELK
-761 LDDKDITQANVL
+761 NKEQASLL
-773 ELLFGKRQ
+773 ELLFGKKQ
-781 ANVGAGLL
+781 GSIGAGLL
-789 ENFDIARDAL
+789 KNFGMAEDAL

-814 IFLESI
+814 VFLESI
-820 QGHLNKLSAAWDTFS
+820 QGHLNKLSAAWETFS

-845 GVVDFLTKVV
+845 GVIDFLTKVV
-855 NLLDDLTNAIGP
+855 NLLDDITNTIGGFGTAMAGLTASMASGSVIKTLFTALKG
-867 LPTLIAACFAAF
+867 LPSLKDLLSFLMLGKGLEKSSVTSELIQGSVRAEKGLKNFGVSIKGVTTQLIVLAGVLGTVAVVAF
-879 GAAKGAKLLGAFLK
+879 GKW
-893 DNPVQKIKDLVEAF
+893 
-907 NRVRAMNLGLQMV
+907 M
-920 PTSESVEAL
+920 TSLHSAEAL
-929 TKSLKGLVATLPL
+929 TEKAKKS
-942 LGALTPLFAVLAVA
+942 
-956 IPYLKQG
+956 
-963 SWKNNVAN
+963 
-971 VNSAKSEYEEATDQ
+971 
-985 IQEYSDKIAENT
+985 
-997 ERINELTEAK
+997 INEYKQTKQELEQLTSTLEDNIK
-1007 KNSKLP
+1007 RIEELQGLKDEGKIS
-1013 LVEEQEIQQLTEE
+1013 LVEEDELKRLQRENDLLETQIELLKAQEAQKAQKALEDAKDAYESGFSYTTYYSRYGTSEVGLKKNYQEAYRRYQENPTEANRE
-1026 NKQLEKQKELYEEIA
+1026 AYLKYKQ
-1041 QHRKEGLYSTTRQ
+1041 Q
-1054 AVENTWGYTRD
+1054 AVEMRN
-1065 GFQNSAVSF
+1065 Q
-1074 LDSPANLQDKID
+1074 
-1086 DLNEWIQQAEERG
+1086 
-1099 DTWSANYFKKSK
+1099 
-1111 AKLEVLLAD
+1111 
-1120 VKEQLLEWY
+1120 
-1129 NILIESVDEED
+1129 
-1140 RALADKIWAA
+1140 
-1150 LYGIPSSVTELLQ
+1150 
-1163 GEQFAG
+1163 
-1169 IFDFLT
+1169 
-1175 ENADA
+1175 
-1180 TLQELRAKFGN
+1180 
-1191 NLVDALLD
+1191 LLD
-1199 ALSGLGVG
+1199 AAELTGDTVAKAYAVTIDAMLNGVIDGIEEITSNPRYTDILSYLYDNPEATLGELFNKFG
-1207 WEQFAAY
+1207 PAIMSPFLAALKAGGYAWDQFSTY
-1214 LRDAYGKTKDD
+1214 IQDTYGNTKDD
-1225 IESNPIKVN
+1225 IENNPIKVN
-1234 ADVTEAIEAVEQLS
+1234 ADFTEAMEAVEKLS
-1248 ASFKTLS
+1248 SSFKTLS

-1315 QSRRADIVAELTA
+1315 QSRRAEIIAELTA

-1347 NESIKSLDSAI
+1347 NESIKGLDSAI

-1480 DDSVEA
+1480 DDSIEA

-1562 ITNREEELYQQLIA
+1562 ITNREAELYQNLIA

-1638 DDLIAKLREA
+1638 DDLIVKLREA

-1733 MSADSSLFN
+1733 TSADTSLFN

-1780 SGKAYETLKPYANGG
+1780 SGKGYEILQPYANGG

-1835 AAALAQGSGMLKG
+1835 AAALAQGSGMLKS

>member
-1 MAKQIDL
+1 MAMRLRATKT
-8 LFGVKGGGAISGASG
+8 
-23 VEIKK
+23 
-28 AIDSIVSELNKSGST
+28 EL
-43 KILVS
+43 
-48 IDEAPLKEQVKR
+48 
-60 IKAMISDATLGGASG
+60 
-75 SSGSGKSGGSKN
+75 
-87 PVVRVAFNARKAY
+87 
-100 EGLEMTIA
+100 
-108 RVNKTRLSLKGL
+108 
-120 DSTNELSAALS
+120 
-131 AVNEFDV
+131 
-138 ALRKVTNLKGGLLPF
+138 
-153 DQIKIEDLQAV
+153 
-164 SAAYKKIQVATL
+164 
-176 EATTASTANGNK
+176 
-188 FKEALKDE
+188 
-196 AREAK
+196 
-201 KSAQDKIKAAKDT
+201 
-214 AKAYSSLDQIRAQ
+214 
-227 LDKRRLSLTDLDD
+227 
-240 TPQLKTAQAE
+240 
-250 VAKLEQA
+250 
-257 LNKLYATNGQLKPLN
+257 
-272 QLSAADINAVIAGW
+272 
-286 NKVKIAIM
+286 
-294 EATTAS
+294 
-300 TVNGNVTKK
+300 
-309 ANANAKKTQSE
+309 
-320 HNQELDKTI
+320 
-329 AKLNKLNVAQNEF
+329 
-342 VQGSKIDEMTSRWN
+342 
-356 AVGNGSVYSGNK
+356 
-368 TQYAEIIKSIEKI
+368 
-381 NALKGELSVDG
+381 
-392 VMKPVSEGTRES
+392 
-404 YRELAQNLE
+404 
-413 ILANGLKRVQK
+413 
-424 SSESLGMDKAL
+424 
-435 DKLHTLRNS
+435 
-444 LSNLESYPRL
+444 
-454 LDEYNRLEEQ
+454 
-464 FKSGGFRTIE
+464 
-474 EANQAILKFGAR
+474 
-486 CEEAG
+486 EEAG
-491 VHVNT
+491 
-496 LADNII
+496 
-502 GKLVDRLKYLA
+502 
-513 AFFLTTAIYS
+513 
-523 GAQKI
+523 
-528 YQSVL
+528 
-533 DIDTAMTELR
+533 
-543 KVTDATE
+543 
-550 AEYIQ
+550 EY
-555 FMDGAIERANR
+555 
-566 LGTSVKEVVQASSD
+566 
-580 YARLGYTIDEASELA
+580 
-595 DSAIIY
+595 
-601 KNVGDGLS
+601 
-609 GIDQATEHLI
+609 
-619 STMKAFGIEAEDAMR
+619 
-634 IVDVFNEV
+634 
-642 ANNFPTSAA
+642 
-651 DIGEG
+651 
-656 LQRSAASLSA
+656 
-666 AGNSLEESV
+666 
-675 AIFTAAQAI
+675 
-684 QQDADVVGT
+684 
-693 SLKTMAMRIRSTKS
+693 
-707 DMEAAGEDT
+707 T
-716 EGMAESVSKL
+716 EGMANSVSEL
-726 RNEIKSLTGVDIM
+726 RDKVLALSGVDIM
-739 LDDATYKSTY
+739 LDEDTYKSTF
-749 QILDELAQVWDK
+749 QILKEISKVWDELK
-761 LDDKDITQANVL
+761 NKEQASLL
-773 ELLFGKRQ
+773 ELLFGKKQ
-781 ANVGAGLL
+781 GSIGAGLL
-789 ENFDIARDAL
+789 KNFGMAEEAL

-814 IFLESI
+814 VFLESI
-820 QGHLNKLSAAWDTFS
+820 QGHLNKLSAAWETFS

-879 GAAKGAKLLGAFLK
+879 GATKGAKLLGAFLK

-907 NRVRAMNLGLQMV
+907 NRVRAMDLGLQMV

-1026 NKQLEKQKELYEEIA
+1026 NKQLEKQKELYDEIA

-1140 RALADKIWAA
+1140 RILADKIWAS
-1150 LYGIPSSVTELLQ
+1150 LYGIPSSITELLQ
-1163 GEQFAG
+1163 GEQFSG
-1169 IFDFLT
+1169 IFDFLQK
-1175 ENADA
+1175 NADA

-1199 ALSGLGVG
+1199 ALSGLGIE

-1214 LRDAYGKTKDD
+1214 IRDTYGNTKDE
-1225 IESNPIKVN
+1225 IENNPIKVN
-1234 ADVTEAIEAVEQLS
+1234 ADVTEAMEAVEKLS
-1248 ASFKTLS
+1248 SSFKTLS

-1315 QSRRADIVAELTA
+1315 QSRRANIVAELTA

-1439 LIDAQIELLERQK
+1439 LIDAQIELLERQR

-1547 ATISEMEL
+1547 ATISEMEI

-1604 TFKEALENLTRLAH
+1604 TFKEALENLTKLAH

-1648 ADVAALAGDTIGEK
+1648 ADAAALAGDTIGEK
-1662 MLDSIANALERMK
+1662 MLDSIANTLERMK

-1695 SDNVTKNMI
+1695 SDNVTKEMI

-1733 MSADSSLFN
+1733 TSADTSLFN
-1742 GGSNML
+1742 SGSNML

-1757 LMQVRAEAENVG
+1757 LMQVRVEAESVV
-1769 RMATDIRYTGK
+1769 RYTGK
-1780 SGKAYETLKPYANGG
+1780 SGKAYETLTPYANGG

-1863 ININIAGN
+1863 ININIAGS

>member
-1 MAKQIDL
+1 MAMRLRATKT
-8 LFGVKGGGAISGASG
+8 
-23 VEIKK
+23 
-28 AIDSIVSELNKSGST
+28 EL
-43 KILVS
+43 
-48 IDEAPLKEQVKR
+48 
-60 IKAMISDATLGGASG
+60 
-75 SSGSGKSGGSKN
+75 
-87 PVVRVAFNARKAY
+87 
-100 EGLEMTIA
+100 
-108 RVNKTRLSLKGL
+108 
-120 DSTNELSAALS
+120 
-131 AVNEFDV
+131 
-138 ALRKVTNLKGGLLPF
+138 
-153 DQIKIEDLQAV
+153 
-164 SAAYKKIQVATL
+164 
-176 EATTASTANGNK
+176 
-188 FKEALKDE
+188 
-196 AREAK
+196 
-201 KSAQDKIKAAKDT
+201 
-214 AKAYSSLDQIRAQ
+214 
-227 LDKRRLSLTDLDD
+227 
-240 TPQLKTAQAE
+240 
-250 VAKLEQA
+250 
-257 LNKLYATNGQLKPLN
+257 
-272 QLSAADINAVIAGW
+272 
-286 NKVKIAIM
+286 
-294 EATTAS
+294 
-300 TVNGNVTKK
+300 
-309 ANANAKKTQSE
+309 
-320 HNQELDKTI
+320 
-329 AKLNKLNVAQNEF
+329 
-342 VQGSKIDEMTSRWN
+342 
-356 AVGNGSVYSGNK
+356 
-368 TQYAEIIKSIEKI
+368 
-381 NALKGELSVDG
+381 
-392 VMKPVSEGTRES
+392 
-404 YRELAQNLE
+404 
-413 ILANGLKRVQK
+413 
-424 SSESLGMDKAL
+424 
-435 DKLHTLRNS
+435 
-444 LSNLESYPRL
+444 
-454 LDEYNRLEEQ
+454 
-464 FKSGGFRTIE
+464 
-474 EANQAILKFGAR
+474 
-486 CEEAG
+486 EEAG
-491 VHVNT
+491 
-496 LADNII
+496 
-502 GKLVDRLKYLA
+502 
-513 AFFLTTAIYS
+513 
-523 GAQKI
+523 
-528 YQSVL
+528 
-533 DIDTAMTELR
+533 
-543 KVTDATE
+543 
-550 AEYIQ
+550 EY
-555 FMDGAIERANR
+555 
-566 LGTSVKEVVQASSD
+566 
-580 YARLGYTIDEASELA
+580 
-595 DSAIIY
+595 
-601 KNVGDGLS
+601 
-609 GIDQATEHLI
+609 
-619 STMKAFGIEAEDAMR
+619 
-634 IVDVFNEV
+634 
-642 ANNFPTSAA
+642 
-651 DIGEG
+651 
-656 LQRSAASLSA
+656 
-666 AGNSLEESV
+666 
-675 AIFTAAQAI
+675 
-684 QQDADVVGT
+684 
-693 SLKTMAMRIRSTKS
+693 
-707 DMEAAGEDT
+707 T
-716 EGMAESVSKL
+716 EGMANSVSEL
-726 RNEIKSLTGVDIM
+726 RDKVLALSGVDIM
-739 LDDATYKSTY
+739 LDEDTYKSTF
-749 QILDELAQVWDK
+749 QILKEISKVWDELK
-761 LDDKDITQANVL
+761 NKEQASLL
-773 ELLFGKRQ
+773 ELLFGKKQ
-781 ANVGAGLL
+781 GSIGAGLL
-789 ENFDIARDAL
+789 KNFGMAEEAL

-814 IFLESI
+814 VFLESI
-820 QGHLNKLSAAWDTFS
+820 QGHLNKLSAAWETFS

-855 NLLDDLTNAIGP
+855 NLLDDLTNSIGGLGTAIAAITAVISVGSIFKALGP
-867 LPTLIAACFAAF
+867 MLKELPKLKDLFNLIFLGSGTSTAQAIASAAAAEKGLLALKASVMALKPELIALAAVI
-879 GAAKGAKLLGAFLK
+879 GVVLIAKLVKAQFSLEG
-893 DNPVQKIKDLVEAF
+893 
-907 NRVRAMNLGLQMV
+907 
-920 PTSESVEAL
+920 L
-929 TKSLKGLVATLPL
+929 TKKVQDAQQ
-942 LGALTPLFAVLAVA
+942 AYKDAADEV
-956 IPYLKQG
+956 
-963 SWKNNVAN
+963 
-971 VNSAKSEYEEATDQ
+971 
-985 IQEYSDKIAENT
+985 QEYSDKIDENT
-997 ERINELTEAK
+997 KKIEELTEAK

-1013 LVEEQEIQQLTEE
+1013 IVEEEEIQQLEKE
-1026 NKQLEKQKELYEEIA
+1026 NGLLEKQKELLEKIAQEKKKEEYAAVRKAASTKGAGYFGGLDQYRWSDIFEGRDYAVKKIKENNEARENAIQNGLSTESYDKEIA
-1041 QHRKEGLYSTTRQ
+1041 RWE
-1054 AVENTWGYTRD
+1054 
-1065 GFQNSAVSF
+1065 
-1074 LDSPANLQDKID
+1074 
-1086 DLNEWIQQAEERG
+1086 
-1099 DTWSANYFKKSK
+1099 
-1111 AKLEVLLAD
+1111 AKLAEIDETLLG
-1120 VKEQLLEWY
+1120 WY
-1129 NILIESVDEED
+1129 NTIAESVDAED
-1140 RALADKIWAA
+1140 RALADKIWAS
-1150 LYGIPSSVTELLQ
+1150 LYGIPSSITELLQ
-1163 GEQFAG
+1163 GEQFSG
-1169 IFDFLT
+1169 IFDFLK

-1180 TLQELRAKFGN
+1180 TLADLRAKFGN
-1191 NLVDALLD
+1191 NLVDALLGS
-1199 ALSGLGVG
+1199 LSQSGIE
-1207 WEQFAAY
+1207 WEQFTAY
-1214 LRDAYGKTKDD
+1214 LRDAYGNTKDE
-1225 IESNPIKVN
+1225 IENNPIKVN
-1234 ADVTEAIEAVEQLS
+1234 ADVTEAMEAVEKLS
-1248 ASFKTLS
+1248 SSFKTLS

-1306 KIQAQIASL
+1306 KIQEQIASL
-1315 QSRRADIVAELTA
+1315 QSRRAEIVAELTT

-1347 NESIKSLDSAI
+1347 NESIKGLDSAI

-1562 ITNREEELYQQLIA
+1562 ITNREAELYQNLIA

-1648 ADVAALAGDTIGEK
+1648 ADTAALAGDTIGEK
-1662 MLDSIANALERMK
+1662 MLDSIANTLERMK

>member
-1 MAKQIDL
+1 MAMRLRATKT
-8 LFGVKGGGAISGASG
+8 
-23 VEIKK
+23 
-28 AIDSIVSELNKSGST
+28 EL
-43 KILVS
+43 
-48 IDEAPLKEQVKR
+48 
-60 IKAMISDATLGGASG
+60 
-75 SSGSGKSGGSKN
+75 
-87 PVVRVAFNARKAY
+87 
-100 EGLEMTIA
+100 
-108 RVNKTRLSLKGL
+108 
-120 DSTNELSAALS
+120 
-131 AVNEFDV
+131 
-138 ALRKVTNLKGGLLPF
+138 
-153 DQIKIEDLQAV
+153 
-164 SAAYKKIQVATL
+164 
-176 EATTASTANGNK
+176 
-188 FKEALKDE
+188 
-196 AREAK
+196 
-201 KSAQDKIKAAKDT
+201 
-214 AKAYSSLDQIRAQ
+214 
-227 LDKRRLSLTDLDD
+227 
-240 TPQLKTAQAE
+240 
-250 VAKLEQA
+250 
-257 LNKLYATNGQLKPLN
+257 
-272 QLSAADINAVIAGW
+272 
-286 NKVKIAIM
+286 
-294 EATTAS
+294 
-300 TVNGNVTKK
+300 
-309 ANANAKKTQSE
+309 
-320 HNQELDKTI
+320 
-329 AKLNKLNVAQNEF
+329 
-342 VQGSKIDEMTSRWN
+342 
-356 AVGNGSVYSGNK
+356 
-368 TQYAEIIKSIEKI
+368 
-381 NALKGELSVDG
+381 
-392 VMKPVSEGTRES
+392 
-404 YRELAQNLE
+404 
-413 ILANGLKRVQK
+413 
-424 SSESLGMDKAL
+424 
-435 DKLHTLRNS
+435 
-444 LSNLESYPRL
+444 
-454 LDEYNRLEEQ
+454 
-464 FKSGGFRTIE
+464 
-474 EANQAILKFGAR
+474 
-486 CEEAG
+486 EEAG
-491 VHVNT
+491 
-496 LADNII
+496 
-502 GKLVDRLKYLA
+502 
-513 AFFLTTAIYS
+513 
-523 GAQKI
+523 
-528 YQSVL
+528 
-533 DIDTAMTELR
+533 
-543 KVTDATE
+543 
-550 AEYIQ
+550 
-555 FMDGAIERANR
+555 
-566 LGTSVKEVVQASSD
+566 
-580 YARLGYTIDEASELA
+580 
-595 DSAIIY
+595 
-601 KNVGDGLS
+601 
-609 GIDQATEHLI
+609 
-619 STMKAFGIEAEDAMR
+619 
-634 IVDVFNEV
+634 
-642 ANNFPTSAA
+642 
-651 DIGEG
+651 
-656 LQRSAASLSA
+656 
-666 AGNSLEESV
+666 EE
-675 AIFTAAQAI
+675 
-684 QQDADVVGT
+684 
-693 SLKTMAMRIRSTKS
+693 
-707 DMEAAGEDT
+707 T
-716 EGMAESVSKL
+716 EGMANSVSEL
-726 RNEIKSLTGVDIM
+726 RDKVLALSGVDIM
-739 LDDATYKSTY
+739 LDEDTYKSTF
-749 QILDELAQVWDK
+749 QILKEISKVWDELK
-761 LDDKDITQANVL
+761 NKEQASLL
-773 ELLFGKRQ
+773 ELLFGKKQ
-781 ANVGAGLL
+781 GSIGAGLL
-789 ENFDIARDAL
+789 KNFSMAEEAL

-814 IFLESI
+814 VFLESI
-820 QGHLNKLSAAWDTFS
+820 QGHLNKLSAAWETFS

-855 NLLDDLTNAIGP
+855 NLLDDLTNSIGGLGTAVALLFSGKLMGSVVKQLAVALKF
-867 LPTLIAACFAAF
+867 LPSLKNLSYFFAAKRAGSILELTTAAQMSGALQAEKELAKF
-879 GAAKGAKLLGAFLK
+879 GAAIGGLKTQLIALAAVLGTVAVVAFGK
-893 DNPVQKIKDLVEAF
+893 WV
-907 NRVRAMNLGLQMV
+907 
-920 PTSESVEAL
+920 TSLHSAEAL
-929 TKSLKGLVATLPL
+929 TEKAKKS
-942 LGALTPLFAVLAVA
+942 
-956 IPYLKQG
+956 I
-963 SWKNNVAN
+963 
-971 VNSAKSEYEEATDQ
+971 SEYKQTKQELEQLTSTLEDNIKRIEELQGLKD
-985 IQEYSDKIAENT
+985 EGKI
-997 ERINELTEAK
+997 
-1007 KNSKLP
+1007 S
-1013 LVEEQEIQQLTEE
+1013 LVEEDELKRLQRENDLLETQIELLKAQEAQKAQKALEDAKDAYESGFSYTTYYARYGTSEVGLKKNYQDAYRRYQENPTE
-1026 NKQLEKQKELYEEIA
+1026 
-1041 QHRKEGLYSTTRQ
+1041 
-1054 AVENTWGYTRD
+1054 
-1065 GFQNSAVSF
+1065 
-1074 LDSPANLQDKID
+1074 ANREAYLKYK
-1086 DLNEWIQQAEERG
+1086 QQA
-1099 DTWSANYFKKSK
+1099 
-1111 AKLEVLLAD
+1111 
-1120 VKEQLLEWY
+1120 
-1129 NILIESVDEED
+1129 IEM
-1140 RALADKIWAA
+1140 RN
-1150 LYGIPSSVTELLQ
+1150 Q
-1163 GEQFAG
+1163 
-1169 IFDFLT
+1169 
-1175 ENADA
+1175 
-1180 TLQELRAKFGN
+1180 
-1191 NLVDALLD
+1191 LLD
-1199 ALSGLGVG
+1199 AAELTGDTVAKAYAFTIDAMLNGVIDGIEEITSNPRYTDILSYLYDNPEATLGELFNKFG
-1207 WEQFAAY
+1207 PATMSPFLAALKAGGYAWDQFSTY
-1214 LRDAYGKTKDD
+1214 IQDTYGKTKDD
-1225 IESNPIKVN
+1225 IEGNPIKVN
-1234 ADVTEAIEAVEQLS
+1234 ADFTEAMEAVEKLS
-1248 ASFKTLS
+1248 SSFKTLS

-1547 ATISEMEL
+1547 ATISEMEI

-1562 ITNREEELYQQLIA
+1562 ITNREEELYQNLIA

-1604 TFKEALENLTRLAH
+1604 TFKEALENLTKLAH

-1648 ADVAALAGDTIGEK
+1648 ADTAALAGDTIGEK
-1662 MLDSIANALERMK
+1662 MLDSIANTLERMK

-1681 SEETS
+1681 SEETG

>member
-28 AIDSIVSELNKSGST
+28 AIDSIVSELNKSSST

-60 IKAMISDATLGGASG
+60 IKAMISDAAFGGASG

-87 PVVRVAFNARKAY
+87 QMARVAFNARKAY

-108 RVNKTRLSLKGL
+108 RVNKARLSLKGL

-176 EATTASTANGNK
+176 EATTASTANGNQ
-188 FKEALKDE
+188 FKKALKEE
-196 AREAK
+196 AAEAK
-201 KSAQDKIKAAKDT
+201 RSAQIKVRAAQDT

-227 LDKRRLSLTDLDD
+227 FDKRKLSLTNLDD

-250 VAKLEQA
+250 VTKFEQA

-300 TVNGNVTKK
+300 TVHGNVTKK
-309 ANANAKKTQSE
+309 TQSR

-329 AKLNKLNVAQNEF
+329 AKLNKLNVAENELVHGF
-342 VQGSKIDEMTSRWN
+342 KIDAMISQWEAAKS
-356 AVGNGSVYSGNK
+356 GSVYSGNK
-368 TQYAEIIKSIEKI
+368 TQYAEIAKSVQIIKG
-381 NALKGELSVDG
+381 LRGQLSVDG

-413 ILANGLKRVQK
+413 ILANGLQRVQK
-424 SSESLGMDKAL
+424 SSESLGMDKAF

-444 LSNLESYPRL
+444 LSNLESFPRL

-496 LADNII
+496 LAGDII

-513 AFFLTTAIYS
+513 SFFLTTAIYS

-533 DIDTAMTELR
+533 NIDTAMTELR

-550 AEYIQ
+550 TEYIQ

-619 STMKAFGIEAEDAMR
+619 STMKAFDIEAEDAMR

-693 SLKTMAMRIRSTKS
+693 ALKTMAMRLRATKT
-707 DMEAAGEDT
+707 ELEEAGEYT
-716 EGMAESVSKL
+716 EGMANSVSEL
-726 RNEIKSLTGVDIM
+726 RDKVLALSGVDIM
-739 LDDATYKSTY
+739 LDEDTYKSTF
-749 QILDELAQVWDK
+749 QILKEISKVWDELK
-761 LDDKDITQANVL
+761 NKEQASLL
-773 ELLFGKRQ
+773 ELLFGKKQ
-781 ANVGAGLL
+781 GSIGAGLL
-789 ENFDIARDAL
+789 KNFGMAEDAL

-814 IFLESI
+814 VFLESI
-820 QGHLNKLSAAWDTFS
+820 QGHLNKLSAAWETFS

-855 NLLDDLTNAIGP
+855 NLLDDLTNSIGGLGTAVALLFSGKLMGSVVKQLAVALKF
-867 LPTLIAACFAAF
+867 LPSLKNLSYFFSAKRAGSILELTTAAQMSGALQAEKELAKF
-879 GAAKGAKLLGAFLK
+879 GAAIGGLKTQLIALAAVLGTVAVVAFGK
-893 DNPVQKIKDLVEAF
+893 WV
-907 NRVRAMNLGLQMV
+907 
-920 PTSESVEAL
+920 TSLHSAEAL
-929 TKSLKGLVATLPL
+929 TEKAKKS
-942 LGALTPLFAVLAVA
+942 
-956 IPYLKQG
+956 I
-963 SWKNNVAN
+963 
-971 VNSAKSEYEEATDQ
+971 SEYKQTKQELEQLTSTLEDNIKRIEELQGLKD
-985 IQEYSDKIAENT
+985 EGKI
-997 ERINELTEAK
+997 
-1007 KNSKLP
+1007 S
-1013 LVEEQEIQQLTEE
+1013 LVEEDELKRLQRENDLLETQIELLKAQEAQKAQKALEDAKDAYESGFSYTTYYSRYGTSEVGLKKNYQEAYRRYQENPTE
-1026 NKQLEKQKELYEEIA
+1026 
-1041 QHRKEGLYSTTRQ
+1041 
-1054 AVENTWGYTRD
+1054 
-1065 GFQNSAVSF
+1065 
-1074 LDSPANLQDKID
+1074 ANREAYLKYK
-1086 DLNEWIQQAEERG
+1086 QQA
-1099 DTWSANYFKKSK
+1099 
-1111 AKLEVLLAD
+1111 
-1120 VKEQLLEWY
+1120 
-1129 NILIESVDEED
+1129 IEM
-1140 RALADKIWAA
+1140 RN
-1150 LYGIPSSVTELLQ
+1150 Q
-1163 GEQFAG
+1163 
-1169 IFDFLT
+1169 
-1175 ENADA
+1175 
-1180 TLQELRAKFGN
+1180 
-1191 NLVDALLD
+1191 LLD
-1199 ALSGLGVG
+1199 AAELTGDTVAKAYAVTIDAMLNGVIDGIEEITSNPRYTDILSYLYDNPEATLGELFNKFG
-1207 WEQFAAY
+1207 PAIMSPFLAALKAGGYAWDQFSTY
-1214 LRDAYGKTKDD
+1214 IQDTYGNTKDD
-1225 IESNPIKVN
+1225 IENNPIKVN
-1234 ADVTEAIEAVEQLS
+1234 ADFTEAMEAVEKLS
-1248 ASFKTLS
+1248 SSFKTLS

-1315 QSRRADIVAELTA
+1315 QSRRAEIVAELTA

-1547 ATISEMEL
+1547 ATISEMEI

-1604 TFKEALENLTRLAH
+1604 TFKEALENLTKLAH

-1648 ADVAALAGDTIGEK
+1648 ADAAALAGDTIGEK

-1695 SDNVTKNMI
+1695 SDNVTKEMI
-1704 MNMLS
+1704 MNMLL
-1709 RFSEMKK
+1709 RFGEMKRQ
-1716 NGVAEFDEL
+1716 GVAEFDEL

-1733 MSADSSLFN
+1733 TSADTSLFN

-1757 LMQVRAEAENVG
+1757 LMQVRVEAENVV
-1769 RMATDIRYTGK
+1769 RYTGK
-1780 SGKAYETLKPYANGG
+1780 SGNGKAYEILTPYANGG